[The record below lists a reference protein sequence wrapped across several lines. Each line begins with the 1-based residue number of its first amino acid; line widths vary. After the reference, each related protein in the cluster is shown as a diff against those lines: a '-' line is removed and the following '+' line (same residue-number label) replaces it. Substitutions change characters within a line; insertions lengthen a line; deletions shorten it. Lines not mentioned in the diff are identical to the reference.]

1 MAKKKDV
8 TTDNE
13 IFVAQKLAED
23 ELNINEINKPLEM
36 LDFKSFDNNKDLL
49 DYQQQAL
56 INAFRMLVAYFR
68 DFKENKK
75 EFYAFYQKH
84 YSFAHC
90 DFAKKKLNPLLK
102 SHFKVE
108 NHCVSFENFI
118 NRLAFY
124 MATGSGKTIV
134 IIKLVELLSVAIRMG
149 LIPKKNIMF
158 FSANEHLIKQFEKEI
173 EKYNRNKDY
182 FKQIDFKNLKSV
194 TNKDFHHAPKNSF
207 IEKIA
212 LFYYRADLM
221 SDEESKE
228 NLLNYKDY
236 WDNGE
241 NYVILDEAHK
251 GNKTE
256 SKRQAIFSLLS
267 LKGFLF
273 NFSATFTEESDLI
286 TAVYNLSVGEW
297 VKLGYGK
304 ESVLLKKNNLNAF
317 KELKDL
323 NDREK
328 EIALLKALLLLGMQ
342 KRHQTE
348 GYFYDPLMLVFT
360 HSVNVKNSDA
370 EIFFK
375 TLARVIENDD
385 GSDFL
390 KAKDDL
396 LEELKNPEFLF
407 SDDKDKGYKVNV
419 FKESLKSMDFKG
431 LKEEV
436 FYASNGHIEVI
447 INPKNNQEIAFKLN
461 TSDKVFCLIRIG
473 DITEWICEKLKSVK
487 VVSKNLSFKEESYF
501 SQIDKSSINILV
513 GSRTF
518 DTGWDSTR
526 PSVILFLNI
535 GLDDDAKKLVKQSF
549 GRGVR
554 IESVK
559 NQRQRLAYLDIDEA
573 IKKDLKPNA
582 AMLETLF
589 VIPTNHASLEA
600 ILKIQKES
608 ENKGENRGSW
618 REIKLEKTPIK
629 HALFV
634 PCYRK
639 EQTNALKISPSASFK
654 MSEKNFKDL
663 KEYFH
668 LMSEKHFILKHEI
681 YDPKDYTLLK
691 EMIQTA
697 HFKKVPTWHYKD
709 LDHMISEIKGKKGY
723 TLLKDLIQT
732 AHFKKVST
740 WHYKDLDHMISEIK
754 GKLYPNQKVPK
765 DEFNALDSEKIVH
778 FKRIKVRADKK
789 EELIQTIQEVKEY
802 APLDKET
809 LRIKIAQGE
818 IDPYDTEKHKQDK
831 TFKVDEAEL
840 LKLKEHYYTPLI
852 KAKNCD
858 WLKHV
863 VKVESESDFLEELLK
878 IVETLQEN
886 YDFWAFSKID
896 EHLDN
901 LFIPYF
907 NNAAERK
914 FFPDFI
920 FWLQKGGTQIICFI
934 DPKGSKHTDYEHK
947 ADAYQLFKDK
957 IFNPKNDPNLKI
969 KVVLKFYG
977 DKDDVGERYR
987 DDWIKEGELKDF
999 FLKQLA

>member
-1 MAKKKDV
+1 MAKKKDL
-8 TTDNE
+8 TSYNE

-23 ELNINEINKPLEM
+23 ELNTNEINEPLER
-36 LDFKSFDNNKDLL
+36 LDFKSFDSNKELL

-108 NHCVSFENFI
+108 NQRVSFENLI

-158 FSANEHLIKQFEKEI
+158 FSANENLIKQFEKEI
-173 EKYNRNKDY
+173 EKYNRGKDY
-182 FKQIDFKNLKSV
+182 FKQIDFKSLKSV
-194 TNKDFHHAPKNSF
+194 THKDFYRAPKNVLKEM
-207 IEKIA
+207 EKIA

-221 SDEESKE
+221 NDEESKE

-251 GNKTE
+251 GNKSE

-304 ESVLLKKNNLNAF
+304 ESVLLKKNNLSAF
-317 KELKDL
+317 KDLKDL

-342 KRHQTE
+342 KRYKTE

-360 HSVNVKNSDA
+360 HSVNVENSDA

-385 GSDFL
+385 GNDFL
-390 KAKDDL
+390 KAKEDL
-396 LEELKNPEFLF
+396 LEEIKNPEFLF
-407 SDDKDKGYKVNV
+407 SDDKDKDYKVKV
-419 FKESLKSMDFKG
+419 FKEGLKSMDFKG

-573 IKKDLKPNA
+573 IKEKLKPNA

-600 ILKIQKES
+600 ILKFQKES

-681 YDPKDYTLLK
+681 YNPKDYTLLK

-697 HFKKVPTWHYKD
+697 HFKKV
-709 LDHMISEIKGKKGY
+709 
-723 TLLKDLIQT
+723 
-732 AHFKKVST
+732 ST
-740 WHYKDLDHMISEIK
+740 WHYKDLDYMISEIK

-765 DEFNALDSEKIVH
+765 DEFNALDNEKIVH
-778 FKRIKVRADKK
+778 FKRVKVKADKK
-789 EELIQTIQEVKEY
+789 EELVKKIQEVKEY
-802 APLDKET
+802 APLDKE
-809 LRIKIAQGE
+809 
-818 IDPYDTEKHKQDK
+818 KHKQDR

-863 VKVESESDFLEELLK
+863 VKVKSESDFLEELLK
-878 IVETLQEN
+878 ITETLQEN

-901 LFIPYF
+901 LFIPYID
-907 NNAAERK
+907 NGATERK

-920 FWLQKGGTQIICFI
+920 FWLQKGGAQIICFI

-957 IFNPKNDPNLKI
+957 IFNPKDDPNLKI

-977 DKDDVGERYR
+977 NKDDVGERYR

>member
-13 IFVAQKLAED
+13 IFVAQKLAEE
-23 ELNINEINKPLEM
+23 ELNTNGINEPLEM
-36 LDFKSFDNNKDLL
+36 LDFKSFDNNKELL

-56 INAFRMLVAYFR
+56 INAFRVLVAYFR

-84 YSFAHC
+84 YSFANC

-108 NHCVSFENFI
+108 NHCVRFENFI

-182 FKQIDFKNLKSV
+182 SKQIDFKNLKSV
-194 TNKDFHHAPKNSF
+194 TNKDFYHVSKDF
-207 IEKIA
+207 LMEKIA

-228 NLLNYKDY
+228 NLLNYKDC

-304 ESVLLKKNNLNAF
+304 ESVLLKKNDLSAF

-342 KRHQTE
+342 KRYKVE
-348 GYFYDPLMLVFT
+348 GYFHDPLMLVFT
-360 HSVNVKNSDA
+360 HSVNVENSDA

-407 SDDKDKGYKVNV
+407 SDDKDQKYQKYKIEV
-419 FKESLKSMDFKG
+419 FKEGLKSMDFKG

-461 TSDKVFCLIRIG
+461 TSDKVFCLIKIG

-600 ILKIQKES
+600 ILKFQKES
-608 ENKGENRGSW
+608 ENRGENRGSW

-639 EQTNALKISPSASFK
+639 EQTNALKIPPSASFK

-681 YDPKDYTLLK
+681 YNPKDYTLLK

-697 HFKKVPTWHYKD
+697 HFKKV
-709 LDHMISEIKGKKGY
+709 
-723 TLLKDLIQT
+723 
-732 AHFKKVST
+732 ST
-740 WHYKDLDHMISEIK
+740 WHYKDLDYMISEIK

-765 DEFNALDSEKIVH
+765 DEFNALDNEKIVH
-778 FKRIKVRADKK
+778 FKRIKVKAHK
-789 EELIQTIQEVKEY
+789 EEALIKTIQEVKEH
-802 APLDKET
+802 APLDKE
-809 LRIKIAQGE
+809 RIKIAQGE
-818 IDPYDTEKHKQDK
+818 IDPYDAEKHKQNK
-831 TFKVDEAEL
+831 TFEVDGAEL

-863 VKVESESDFLEELLK
+863 VKVESEIDFLKELQETETIK
-878 IVETLQEN
+878 TLQEN

-901 LFIPYF
+901 LFIPYT
-907 NNAAERK
+907 NNVAERC

-920 FWLQKGGTQIICFI
+920 FWLQKGDAQIICFI
-934 DPKGSKHTDYEHK
+934 DPKGITYADYEHK
-947 ADAYQLFKDK
+947 ADAYKLFKDK
-957 IFNPKNDPNLKI
+957 IFNPKDDPNLKI

-977 DKDDVGERYR
+977 NKDGVGERYR

>member
-1 MAKKKDV
+1 MAKKKDL
-8 TTDNE
+8 TSYNE

-23 ELNINEINKPLEM
+23 ELNTNEINEPLER
-36 LDFKSFDNNKDLL
+36 LDFKSFDNNKELL

-68 DFKENKK
+68 DFKGSKK
-75 EFYAFYQKH
+75 EFYAFYQEH
-84 YSFAHC
+84 YSFANC
-90 DFAKKKLNPLLK
+90 DFTHKKLNPLLK

-108 NHCVSFENFI
+108 NQRVSFENFI

-158 FSANEHLIKQFEKEI
+158 FSANENLIKQFEKEI
-173 EKYNRNKDY
+173 EKYNRGKDY

-194 TNKDFHHAPKNSF
+194 TNKDFHHAPKGSF
-207 IEKIA
+207 IEKIT

-221 SDEESKE
+221 NDEESKE

-251 GNKTE
+251 GNKSE

-304 ESVLLKKNNLNAF
+304 ESVLLKKNNLSAF
-317 KELKDL
+317 KDLKDL

-342 KRHQTE
+342 KRYQTE

-360 HSVNVKNSDA
+360 HSVNVENSDA

-375 TLARVIENDD
+375 TLARVIENDN
-385 GSDFL
+385 GNDFS
-390 KAKDDL
+390 KAKEDL
-396 LEELKNPEFLF
+396 LEELKDPEFLF
-407 SDDKDKGYKVNV
+407 SDGKDKDYKVKV
-419 FKESLKSMDFKG
+419 FKEGLKSMDFKS

-461 TSDKVFCLIRIG
+461 TSDKVFCLIKIG
-473 DITEWICEKLKSVK
+473 DITEWIYEKLKSVK

-501 SQIDKSSINILV
+501 SQIDRSSINILV

-518 DTGWDSTR
+518 ETGWDSTR

-559 NQRQRLAYLDIDEA
+559 NQRQRLAYLKIDGA

-600 ILKIQKES
+600 ILTIQKES
-608 ENKGENRGSW
+608 ENRGESRGSW
-618 REIKLEKTPIK
+618 REIKLEKTLIK
-629 HALFV
+629 HDLFV

-639 EQTNALKISPSASFK
+639 EPTSILELPENASFK

-663 KEYFH
+663 KEYFN

-681 YDPKDYTLLK
+681 YDPKDYATLK
-691 EMIQTA
+691 DMIQKA
-697 HFKKVPTWHYKD
+697 RV
-709 LDHMISEIKGKKGY
+709 
-723 TLLKDLIQT
+723 
-732 AHFKKVST
+732 KKVST
-740 WHYKDLDHMISEIK
+740 WHYKDLDYMIAEIK

-765 DEFNALDSEKIVH
+765 DEFNALDNEKIVH
-778 FKRIKVRADKK
+778 FKKIKVKADKQ
-789 EELIQTIQEVKEY
+789 EELIKTIQEVKEH
-802 APLDKET
+802 APLDKE
-809 LRIKIAQGE
+809 RIKIVQGK
-818 IDPYDTEKHKQDK
+818 IDPYDADKHKQDK
-831 TFKVDEAEL
+831 TFKVGDAEL

-852 KAKNCD
+852 KAKDCD

-863 VKVESESDFLEELLK
+863 VKVKSEIDFLQELQDQETTK
-878 IVETLQEN
+878 TLQEN

-901 LFIPYF
+901 LFIPYI
-907 NNAAERK
+907 NDATERR

-934 DPKGSKHTDYEHK
+934 DPKGITNADYEHK
-947 ADAYQLFKDK
+947 ADAYKLFKNK
-957 IFNPKNDPNLKI
+957 IFNPKNNPHFKI

-977 DKDDVGERYR
+977 DKDGVADGYR
-987 DDWIKEGELKDF
+987 DYWIKKGKLNDF
-999 FLKQLA
+999 FLTL

>member
-1 MAKKKDV
+1 MAKKKDL
-8 TTDNE
+8 TSYNE
-13 IFVAQKLAED
+13 IFVAQKLAEW
-23 ELNINEINKPLEM
+23 ELNTNEINEPLER
-36 LDFKSFDNNKDLL
+36 LDFKSFDSNKELL

-75 EFYAFYQKH
+75 EFYAFYQEH
-84 YSFAHC
+84 YSFANC
-90 DFAKKKLNPLLK
+90 DFTNKKLNPLLK

-134 IIKLVELLSVAIRMG
+134 IIKLVELLSVAMGMG

-158 FSANEHLIKQFEKEI
+158 FSANENLIKQFEKEI

-182 FKQIDFKNLKSV
+182 SKQIDFKNLKKV
-194 TNKDFHHAPKNSF
+194 THKDFHHASKGF
-207 IEKIA
+207 FEKIA

-251 GNKTE
+251 GNKSE

-286 TAVYNLSVGEW
+286 TSVYNLSVGEW

-317 KELKDL
+317 KDLKDL

-342 KRHQTE
+342 KRYKTE

-360 HSVNVKNSDA
+360 HSVNVENSDA

-385 GSDFL
+385 GNDFV
-390 KAKDDL
+390 KAKEDL
-396 LEELKNPEFLF
+396 LEEIKDPEFLF
-407 SDDKDKGYKVNV
+407 SANKDKDYKLKV
-419 FKESLKSMDFKG
+419 FKEGLKSMDFKG

-436 FYASNGHIEVI
+436 FYANSGHIEVI

-518 DTGWDSTR
+518 ETGWDSTR

-608 ENKGENRGSW
+608 ENRGENRGSW
-618 REIKLEKTPIK
+618 REIKLEKTPIEHK
-629 HALFV
+629 LFV

-639 EQTNALKISPSASFK
+639 EPTSILKIPESASFK

-663 KEYFH
+663 KEYFN

-681 YDPKDYTLLK
+681 YDPKDYATLK
-691 EMIQTA
+691 DMIQ
-697 HFKKVPTWHYKD
+697 K
-709 LDHMISEIKGKKGY
+709 
-723 TLLKDLIQT
+723 

-740 WHYKDLDHMISEIK
+740 WHYKDLDYMISEIK

-765 DEFNALDSEKIVH
+765 DEFNALDNEKIVH
-778 FKRIKVRADKK
+778 FKKIKVKADKQ
-789 EELIQTIQEVKEY
+789 EELIKTIQEVKEHV
-802 APLDKET
+802 PLDKET
-809 LRIKIAQGE
+809 LIKKIAQGE
-818 IDPYDTEKHKQDK
+818 IDPYDAERHKQDK
-831 TFKVDEAEL
+831 TFKVDDAEL

-852 KAKNCD
+852 KAKDCD

-863 VKVESESDFLEELLK
+863 VKVKSEIDFLQELQDQESIK
-878 IVETLQEN
+878 TLQAN

-901 LFIPYF
+901 LFIPYI
-907 NNAAERK
+907 NDAAERR

-920 FWLQKGGTQIICFI
+920 FWLQKGDTQIICFI
-934 DPKGSKHTDYEHK
+934 DPKGTKISDYQHK
-947 ADAYQLFKDK
+947 ADAYKLFKDK
-957 IFNPKNDPNLKI
+957 IFNPKNDPYFKI

-977 DKDDVGERYR
+977 NKDDVGEKYK
-987 DDWIKEGELKDF
+987 DYWIQKGKLNDF
-999 FLKQLA
+999 FLTLRD

>member
-1 MAKKKDV
+1 MAKKKQEV
-8 TTDNE
+8 RNNE
-13 IFVAQKLAED
+13 IFVAQKLAEE
-23 ELNINEINKPLEM
+23 ELNANEINEPLEM
-36 LDFKSFDNNKDLL
+36 LDFKSFDSDKELL

-56 INAFRMLVAYFR
+56 INAFRVLAAYFR
-68 DFKENKK
+68 NFKENKK

-84 YSFAHC
+84 YSFANC

-108 NHCVSFENFI
+108 NHCVKFENFI

-134 IIKLVELLSVAIRMG
+134 IIKLVELLSVAMGMG

-158 FSANEHLIKQFEKEI
+158 FSANENLIKQFEKEI

-182 FKQIDFKNLKSV
+182 SKQIDFKNLKSV
-194 TNKDFHHAPKNSF
+194 KNKDFYHASKDF
-207 IEKIA
+207 LMEKIA

-221 SDEESKE
+221 NDEESKE

-251 GNKTE
+251 GNKSE

-342 KRHQTE
+342 KRYQTE
-348 GYFYDPLMLVFT
+348 GYFHDPLMLVFT
-360 HSVNVKNSDA
+360 HSVNVENSDA

-385 GSDFL
+385 ESDFV
-390 KAKDDL
+390 KAKEDL
-396 LEELKNPEFLF
+396 LEELKDPEFLF
-407 SDDKDKGYKVNV
+407 SGNKDKDYKVKV
-419 FKESLKSMDFKG
+419 FKEGLKSMDFKG

-436 FYASNGHIEVI
+436 FYANNGHIEVI

-461 TSDKVFCLIRIG
+461 TSDKVFCLIKIG
-473 DITEWICEKLKSVK
+473 DITEWVCEKLKSVK

-518 DTGWDSTR
+518 ETGWDSTR

-559 NQRQRLAYLDIDEA
+559 NQRQRLAYLDIDGA
-573 IKKDLKPNA
+573 IKKALKPNA

-608 ENKGENRGSW
+608 ENRGESRGSW

-639 EQTNALKISPSASFK
+639 EPTSVLELPENASFK

-663 KEYFH
+663 KEYFN

-681 YDPKDYTLLK
+681 YDPKDYELLK
-691 EMIQTA
+691 KMIQ
-697 HFKKVPTWHYKD
+697 K
-709 LDHMISEIKGKKGY
+709 
-723 TLLKDLIQT
+723 

-740 WHYKDLDHMISEIK
+740 WHYKDLDCMISEIK

-765 DEFNALDSEKIVH
+765 DEFNALDNEKIVH
-778 FKRIKVRADKK
+778 FKRIKVKADK
-789 EELIQTIQEVKEY
+789 EEALIKTIQEVKEH
-802 APLDKET
+802 APLDKE
-809 LRIKIAQGE
+809 RIKIAQGE
-818 IDPYDTEKHKQDK
+818 IDPYDAEKHKQNK
-831 TFKVDEAEL
+831 TFEVDGAEL

-863 VKVESESDFLEELLK
+863 VKVESEIDFLKELQETETIK
-878 IVETLQEN
+878 TLQEN

-901 LFIPYF
+901 LFIPYT
-907 NNAAERK
+907 NNVAERR

-920 FWLQKGGTQIICFI
+920 FWLQKGDTQIICFI

-977 DKDDVGERYR
+977 DKDGVGERYR
-987 DDWIKEGELKDF
+987 DLWIEKGKLEYF
-999 FLKQLA
+999 FLDLNN

>member
-1 MAKKKDV
+1 MAKKKQEV
-8 TTDNE
+8 RNNE
-13 IFVAQKLAED
+13 IFVAQKLAEE
-23 ELNINEINKPLEM
+23 ELNINEINDPLEM
-36 LDFKSFDNNKDLL
+36 LDFKSFDSNKELL

-56 INAFRMLVAYFR
+56 INAFRMLIAYFR
-68 DFKENKK
+68 DFKEDKK

-84 YSFAHC
+84 YSFANC
-90 DFAKKKLNPLLK
+90 DFAKKKLNHLLK
-102 SHFKVE
+102 SYFKVE
-108 NHCVSFENFI
+108 NNCVKFENFI

-134 IIKLVELLSVAIRMG
+134 IIKLIELLSVTMGMG

-158 FSANEHLIKQFEKEI
+158 FSANEHLIRQFEKEI

-182 FKQIDFKNLKSV
+182 SKQIDFKNLKSV
-194 TNKDFHHAPKNSF
+194 KNKDFYHAPKDF
-207 IEKIA
+207 LMEKIA

-304 ESVLLKKNNLNAF
+304 ESVLLKKNNLSAF

-342 KRHQTE
+342 KRYQTE
-348 GYFYDPLMLVFT
+348 GYFHDPLMLVFT
-360 HSVNVKNSDA
+360 HSVNVENSDA

-385 GSDFL
+385 ESDFL
-390 KAKDDL
+390 RAKDDL
-396 LEELKNPEFLF
+396 LEELKQPEFLF
-407 SDDKDKGYKVNV
+407 SDGKEQNYKIEI
-419 FKESLKSMDFKG
+419 FKEGLKSMDFKG
-431 LKEEV
+431 LKEAV
-436 FYASNGHIEVI
+436 FYAGNGHIEVI

-461 TSDKVFCLIRIG
+461 TSDKVFCLIKIG
-473 DITEWICEKLKSVK
+473 DITEWIHEKLKSVK

-573 IKKDLKPNA
+573 IKDRLKPHA

-600 ILKIQKES
+600 ILKFQKES
-608 ENKGENRGSW
+608 ENGGENRGSW

-639 EQTNALKISPSASFK
+639 EQTNALKISQNASFK

-681 YDPKDYTLLK
+681 YDPKDYALLK
-691 EMIQTA
+691 EMIQ
-697 HFKKVPTWHYKD
+697 K
-709 LDHMISEIKGKKGY
+709 
-723 TLLKDLIQT
+723 

-740 WHYKDLDHMISEIK
+740 WHYKDLDYMISEIK

-765 DEFNALDSEKIVH
+765 DEFNALDNEKIVH
-778 FKRIKVRADKK
+778 FKRIKVKADKK
-789 EELIQTIQEVKEY
+789 EKLIQTIQEVKEY
-802 APLDKET
+802 APLDK
-809 LRIKIAQGE
+809 A
-818 IDPYDTEKHKQDK
+818 DKHKQNRI
-831 TFKVDEAEL
+831 FKVDDAEL

-863 VKVESESDFLEELLK
+863 VKVKSESDFLEELLK
-878 IVETLQEN
+878 ITETLQEN

-901 LFIPYF
+901 LFIPYID
-907 NNAAERK
+907 NGATERK

-920 FWLQKGGTQIICFI
+920 FWLEKGGTQIICFI

-947 ADAYQLFKDK
+947 ADAYKLFKDK
-957 IFNPKNDPNLKI
+957 IFNPKDDPNFKI

-977 DKDDVGERYR
+977 NKDDVGERYR

>member
-1 MAKKKDV
+1 MAKKKQEV
-8 TTDNE
+8 RNNE
-13 IFVAQKLAED
+13 IFVAQKLAEE
-23 ELNINEINKPLEM
+23 ELNTNEINEPLEM
-36 LDFKSFDNNKDLL
+36 LDFKSFDNNKELL

-56 INAFRMLVAYFR
+56 INAFRMLIAYFR

-84 YSFAHC
+84 YSFANC

-108 NHCVSFENFI
+108 NHCVKFENFI

-182 FKQIDFKNLKSV
+182 SKQIDFKNLKSV
-194 TNKDFHHAPKNSF
+194 TNKDFYHASKDF
-207 IEKIA
+207 FQKIV

-251 GNKTE
+251 GNKSE

-267 LKGFLF
+267 LRGFLF

-342 KRHQTE
+342 KRYQTE

-360 HSVNVKNSDA
+360 HSVNVENSDA

-385 GSDFL
+385 ESDFE

-407 SDDKDKGYKVNV
+407 SDDKDKEKEYKIKV
-419 FKESLKSMDFKG
+419 FKESLNDMDFKG

-436 FYASNGHIEVI
+436 FYANNGHIEVI

-461 TSDKVFCLIRIG
+461 TSDKVFCLIKIG

-518 DTGWDSTR
+518 ETGWDSTR

-559 NQRQRLAYLDIDEA
+559 NQRQRLAYLEIDES
-573 IKKDLKPNA
+573 IKKALKPNA

-600 ILKIQKES
+600 ILKFQKEN
-608 ENKGENRGSW
+608 ENRVENRGSW

-654 MSEKNFKDL
+654 MSAKNFKDL

-681 YDPKDYTLLK
+681 YDPKDY
-691 EMIQTA
+691 A
-697 HFKKVPTWHYKD
+697 
-709 LDHMISEIKGKKGY
+709 
-723 TLLKDLIQT
+723 LLKDLIQT

-740 WHYKDLDHMISEIK
+740 WHYKDLDYMISEIK

-765 DEFNALDSEKIVH
+765 DEFNALDNEKIVH
-778 FKRIKVRADKK
+778 FKRVKVRADKK
-789 EELIQTIQEVKEY
+789 EKLIQTIQEVKGY
-802 APLDKET
+802 APLDKE
-809 LRIKIAQGE
+809 RIKIAQGE

-831 TFKVDEAEL
+831 TFKVDGAEL

-863 VKVESESDFLEELLK
+863 VKVESEIDFLKELQETETMK
-878 IVETLQEN
+878 TLQEN

-901 LFIPYF
+901 LFIPYID
-907 NNAAERK
+907 NGTTERK

-957 IFNPKNDPNLKI
+957 IFNPKDDPNLKI

-977 DKDDVGERYR
+977 DKDEVADGYR
-987 DDWIKEGELKDF
+987 DYWIKKGKLEDF
-999 FLKQLA
+999 FLTLKQLA

>member
-1 MAKKKDV
+1 MAKKKDL
-8 TTDNE
+8 TTYNE
-13 IFVAQKLAED
+13 IFVAQKLAEE
-23 ELNINEINKPLEM
+23 ELNTNEINEPLER
-36 LDFKSFDNNKDLL
+36 LDFKSFDSNKELL

-68 DFKENKK
+68 DFKGSKK

-84 YSFAHC
+84 YSFANC
-90 DFAKKKLNPLLK
+90 DFTHKKLNPLLK
-102 SHFKVE
+102 AYFKVE
-108 NHCVSFENFI
+108 NKCVSFENFI

-134 IIKLVELLSVAIRMG
+134 IIKLVELLSVAMGMG

-158 FSANEHLIKQFEKEI
+158 FSANENLIKQFEKEI
-173 EKYNRNKDY
+173 EKYNRGKD
-182 FKQIDFKNLKSV
+182 FSKQIDFKNLKKV
-194 TNKDFHHAPKNSF
+194 THKDFHRAPKDSV
-207 IEKIA
+207 IKQIA

-221 SDEESKE
+221 NDEESKE

-251 GNKTE
+251 GNKSE

-286 TAVYNLSVGEW
+286 TSVYNLSVGEW

-317 KELKDL
+317 KDLKDL

-342 KRHQTE
+342 KRYKTE
-348 GYFYDPLMLVFT
+348 GYFHDPLMLVFT
-360 HSVNVKNSDA
+360 HSVNVENSDA

-385 GSDFL
+385 GNDFS
-390 KAKDDL
+390 KAKEDL
-396 LEELKNPEFLF
+396 LEEIKDPEFLF
-407 SDDKDKGYKVNV
+407 SDDKDKDYKVKV
-419 FKESLKSMDFKG
+419 FKEGLKSMDFKG

-461 TSDKVFCLIRIG
+461 TSDKVFCLIKIG

-518 DTGWDSTR
+518 ETGWDSTR

-554 IESVK
+554 IESLK
-559 NQRQRLAYLDIDEA
+559 NQRQRLAYLDIDET

-608 ENKGENRGSW
+608 ENRGESRGTW
-618 REIKLEKTPIK
+618 REITLEKTPIK
-629 HALFV
+629 HDLFV

-639 EQTNALKISPSASFK
+639 EPTSILKIPESASFK

-663 KEYFH
+663 KEYFN

-681 YDPKDYTLLK
+681 YDPKDYATLK
-691 EMIQTA
+691 DMIQ
-697 HFKKVPTWHYKD
+697 K
-709 LDHMISEIKGKKGY
+709 
-723 TLLKDLIQT
+723 

-740 WHYKDLDHMISEIK
+740 WHYKDLDYMISEIK

-765 DEFNALDSEKIVH
+765 DEFNALDNDKIVH
-778 FKRIKVRADKK
+778 FKRIKVKADKQ
-789 EELIQTIQEVKEY
+789 EALIKTIQEVKEH

-809 LRIKIAQGE
+809 LIKKIAQGE

-831 TFKVDEAEL
+831 TFKVGDAEL

-852 KAKNCD
+852 KAKDCD

-863 VKVESESDFLEELLK
+863 VKVKSEIDFLQELQDQETTK
-878 IVETLQEN
+878 TLQEN

-901 LFIPYF
+901 LFIPYI
-907 NNAAERK
+907 NNVAERR

-920 FWLQKGGTQIICFI
+920 FWLQKGDTQIICFI
-934 DPKGSKHTDYEHK
+934 DPKGIIISDYQLK
-947 ADAYQLFKDK
+947 ADAYKLFKDK
-957 IFNPKNDPNLKI
+957 IFNPKNNPNFKI

-977 DKDDVGERYR
+977 DKDKVGDNYR
-987 DDWIKEGELKDF
+987 DYWIQKGKLNDF
-999 FLKQLA
+999 FLTLKD

>member
-1 MAKKKDV
+1 MAKKKDL
-8 TTDNE
+8 TTHNE

-23 ELNINEINKPLEM
+23 ELNTNEINEPLER
-36 LDFKSFDNNKDLL
+36 LDFKSFDSNKELL

-56 INAFRMLVAYFR
+56 INAFRMLAAYFR

-84 YSFAHC
+84 YAFANC

-158 FSANEHLIKQFEKEI
+158 FSANENLIKQFEKEI
-173 EKYNRNKDY
+173 EKYNRGKDY
-182 FKQIDFKNLKSV
+182 FKQIDFKSLKSV
-194 TNKDFHHAPKNSF
+194 THKDFHRAPKDLV
-207 IEKIA
+207 EKIT

-221 SDEESKE
+221 NDEESKE

-251 GNKTE
+251 GNKSE

-304 ESVLLKKNNLNAF
+304 ESVLLKKNNLSAF

-342 KRHQTE
+342 KRYKVE

-390 KAKDDL
+390 KAKEDL

-407 SDDKDKGYKVNV
+407 SDDKDKDYKIEV
-419 FKESLKSMDFKG
+419 FKEGLKSMDFKG

-436 FYASNGHIEVI
+436 FYANNGHIEVI

-513 GSRTF
+513 GSRAF

-573 IKKDLKPNA
+573 IKDRLKPHA

-589 VIPTNHASLEA
+589 VIATKSESVKA
-600 ILKIQKES
+600 ILDLKEES
-608 ENKGENRGSW
+608 SDPSW
-618 REIKLEKTPIK
+618 CEVELEKTPIE

-634 PCYRK
+634 PCYQEK
-639 EQTNALKISPSASFK
+639 SIKATDLQSGSFK

-663 KEYFH
+663 KEYFY

-681 YDPKDYTLLK
+681 YNLKDYAVLK
-691 EMIQTA
+691 DLIQTKR
-697 HFKKVPTWHYKD
+697 FEIELNWHYKD
-709 LDHMISEIKGKKGY
+709 LD
-723 TLLKDLIQT
+723 DLISIL
-732 AHFKKVST
+732 KKR
-740 WHYKDLDHMISEIK
+740 
-754 GKLYPNQKVPK
+754 LYLNQKVPK
-765 DEFNALDSEKIVH
+765 DEFNALDDEKIVH
-778 FKRIKVRADKK
+778 FKRVKVRADKK
-789 EELIQTIQEVKEY
+789 EKLIQTIQEVKEY
-802 APLDKET
+802 APLDK
-809 LRIKIAQGE
+809 
-818 IDPYDTEKHKQDK
+818 DKHKQDR
-831 TFKVDEAEL
+831 TFKVGDAEL

-863 VKVESESDFLEELLK
+863 VKVKSESDFLEELLK
-878 IVETLQEN
+878 ITETLQEN

-896 EHLDN
+896 EHLDH
-901 LFIPYF
+901 LFIPYID
-907 NNAAERK
+907 NGATERK

-920 FWLQKGGTQIICFI
+920 FWLEKGNTQIICFI

-947 ADAYQLFKDK
+947 TDAYQLFKDK
-957 IFNPKNDPNLKI
+957 IFNPKDDPHFKI

-977 DKDDVGERYR
+977 DKDKVGERYR
-987 DDWIKEGELKDF
+987 DLWIEKGKLEDF
-999 FLKQLA
+999 FLTLKA

>member
-1 MAKKKDV
+1 MAKKKQEV
-8 TTDNE
+8 RNNE
-13 IFVAQKLAED
+13 IFVAQKLAEE
-23 ELNINEINKPLEM
+23 ELNANEINEPLEM
-36 LDFKSFDNNKDLL
+36 LDFKSFDNNKELL

-56 INAFRMLVAYFR
+56 INAFRVLTAYFR
-68 DFKENKK
+68 DFKESKK
-75 EFYAFYQKH
+75 EFYAFYQQH
-84 YSFAHC
+84 YSFANC
-90 DFAKKKLNPLLK
+90 NFAKKKLNHLLK

-108 NHCVSFENFI
+108 NHCVRFENFI

-134 IIKLVELLSVAIRMG
+134 IIKLVELLSVAMGMG

-173 EKYNRNKDY
+173 EKYNRGKDY
-182 FKQIDFKNLKSV
+182 SKQIDFKNLKSV
-194 TNKDFHHAPKNSF
+194 KNKDFYHSPKDF
-207 IEKIA
+207 FQKIV

-228 NLLNYKDY
+228 NLLNYKDC

-267 LKGFLF
+267 QKGFLF

-286 TAVYNLSVGEW
+286 TVVYNLSVGEW

-304 ESVLLKKNNLNAF
+304 ESVLLKKNNLSAF

-342 KRHQTE
+342 KRHKTE
-348 GYFYDPLMLVFT
+348 GYFHDPLMLVFT
-360 HSVNVKNSDA
+360 HSVNVENSDA

-385 GSDFL
+385 GSDFS

-407 SDDKDKGYKVNV
+407 SDGKDKEKEYKIEV
-419 FKESLKSMDFKG
+419 FKESLNRLDFKG

-461 TSDKVFCLIRIG
+461 TSDKIFCLIRIG
-473 DITEWICEKLKSVK
+473 DITEWIREKLKSVK

-513 GSRTF
+513 GSRAF

-559 NQRQRLAYLDIDEA
+559 NQRQRLAYLDIDKA
-573 IKKDLKPNA
+573 IKDRLKPNA

-589 VIPTNHASLEA
+589 VIATKSESVKA
-600 ILKIQKES
+600 ILDLKEES
-608 ENKGENRGSW
+608 SDPSW
-618 REIKLEKTPIK
+618 CEVELEKTPIE
-629 HALFV
+629 HALLFV
-634 PCYRK
+634 PCYQEK
-639 EQTNALKISPSASFK
+639 SIKATDLESGSFK

-681 YDPKDYTLLK
+681 YNPKDY
-691 EMIQTA
+691 E
-697 HFKKVPTWHYKD
+697 
-709 LDHMISEIKGKKGY
+709 
-723 TLLKDLIQT
+723 LLKDLIQT
-732 AHFKKVST
+732 KRFEIELN
-740 WHYKDLDHMISEIK
+740 WHYKDLDYMISEIK

-765 DEFNALDSEKIVH
+765 DEFNALDDEKIVH
-778 FKRIKVRADKK
+778 FKRVKVKASKK
-789 EELIQTIQEVKEY
+789 EALMKTIQEVKEY
-802 APLDKET
+802 APLDKE
-809 LRIKIAQGE
+809 
-818 IDPYDTEKHKQDK
+818 KHKQDR
-831 TFKVDEAEL
+831 TFKVDDAEL

-863 VKVESESDFLEELLK
+863 VKVKSESDFLEELLK
-878 IVETLQEN
+878 ITETLQEN

-901 LFIPYF
+901 LFIPYID
-907 NNAAERK
+907 NGATERK

-947 ADAYQLFKDK
+947 ADAYELFKDK
-957 IFNPKNDPNLKI
+957 VFNPKNDPNLKI

-987 DDWIKEGELKDF
+987 DLWIEKGKLEYFFLDLKD
-999 FLKQLA
+999 

>member
-1 MAKKKDV
+1 MAKKKQEV
-8 TTDNE
+8 RNNE
-13 IFVAQKLAED
+13 IFVAQKLAEE
-23 ELNINEINKPLEM
+23 ELNANEINDPLEM
-36 LDFKSFDNNKDLL
+36 LDFKSFDNNKELL

-56 INAFRMLVAYFR
+56 INAFRVLVAYFR
-68 DFKENKK
+68 DFKGSKK

-84 YSFAHC
+84 YAFANC

-108 NHCVSFENFI
+108 NGCVRFENFI

-158 FSANEHLIKQFEKEI
+158 FSANENLIKQFEKEI
-173 EKYNRNKDY
+173 EKYNRGKDY

-194 TNKDFHHAPKNSF
+194 KNKDFYHAPKDF
-207 IEKIA
+207 LMKKIA

-221 SDEESKE
+221 NDEGKE
-228 NLLNYKDY
+228 NLLNYKDC

-267 LKGFLF
+267 QKGFLF

-304 ESVLLKKNNLNAF
+304 ESVLLKKNNLSAF

-342 KRHQTE
+342 KRYKTE

-360 HSVNVKNSDA
+360 HSVNVENSDA

-390 KAKDDL
+390 KAKEDL

-407 SDDKDKGYKVNV
+407 SDGKDKEKEYKIKV
-419 FKESLKSMDFKG
+419 FKESLNDMDFKG

-436 FYASNGHIEVI
+436 FYANNGHIEVI

-473 DITEWICEKLKSVK
+473 DITEWIREKLKSVK

-513 GSRTF
+513 GSRAF

-559 NQRQRLAYLDIDEA
+559 NQRQRLAYLDIDGA
-573 IKKDLKPNA
+573 IKENLKPNA

-608 ENKGENRGSW
+608 ENRGENRGSW
-618 REIKLEKTPIK
+618 REIKLEKTPIEHK
-629 HALFV
+629 LFV

-639 EQTNALKISPSASFK
+639 KPTSVLELPENASFK

-663 KEYFH
+663 KEYFN

-681 YDPKDYTLLK
+681 YNPKDY
-691 EMIQTA
+691 E
-697 HFKKVPTWHYKD
+697 
-709 LDHMISEIKGKKGY
+709 
-723 TLLKDLIQT
+723 LLKDMIQKE
-732 AHFKKVST
+732 HFKKVST
-740 WHYKDLDHMISEIK
+740 WHYKDLDYMISEIK

-765 DEFNALDSEKIVH
+765 DEFNALDNEKIVH
-778 FKRIKVRADKK
+778 FKRIQVKEGKK
-789 EELIQTIQEVKEY
+789 EELMKAIQEVKEY

-809 LRIKIAQGE
+809 LIKKIAQGE
-818 IDPYDTEKHKQDK
+818 IDPYDTEKHKQNK
-831 TFKVDEAEL
+831 TFEVDGAEL

-863 VKVESESDFLEELLK
+863 VKVESEIDFLKELQDQETTK
-878 IVETLQEN
+878 TLQEN

-907 NNAAERK
+907 NSVTERR

-920 FWLQKGGTQIICFI
+920 FWLQKGDTQIVCFI
-934 DPKGSKHTDYEHK
+934 DPKGITYADYEHK
-947 ADAYQLFKDK
+947 ADAYKLFEDK
-957 IFNPKNDPNLKI
+957 VFNPKDDPNLKI

-977 DKDDVGERYR
+977 NKDKVADGYR
-987 DDWIKEGELKDF
+987 DYWIKKGKLNDF
-999 FLKQLA
+999 FLTLKD

>member
-1 MAKKKDV
+1 MAKKKDL
-8 TTDNE
+8 TTHNE

-23 ELNINEINKPLEM
+23 ELNTNEINEPLER
-36 LDFKSFDNNKDLL
+36 LDFKSFDSNKELL

-68 DFKENKK
+68 GFKENKK
-75 EFYAFYQKH
+75 EFYAFYQEH
-84 YSFAHC
+84 YSFANC

-108 NHCVSFENFI
+108 NHCVKFENFI

-173 EKYNRNKDY
+173 EKYNRGKDY

-194 TNKDFHHAPKNSF
+194 TNKDFYHAPKGSF
-207 IEKIA
+207 IEKIV

-251 GNKTE
+251 GNKSE

-286 TAVYNLSVGEW
+286 TSVYNLSVGEW

-317 KELKDL
+317 KESKDL

-342 KRHQTE
+342 KRYKTE
-348 GYFYDPLMLVFT
+348 GYFHDPLMLVFT
-360 HSVNVKNSDA
+360 HSVNVENSDA

-375 TLARVIENDD
+375 TLARVIENNDEI
-385 GSDFL
+385 DFV
-390 KAKDDL
+390 KAKEDL
-396 LEELKNPEFLF
+396 LEEIKDPEFLF
-407 SDDKDKGYKVNV
+407 SDGKDKDYKVKA
-419 FKESLKSMDFKG
+419 FKEGLKSMDFKG

-436 FYASNGHIEVI
+436 FYANSGHIEVI
-447 INPKNNQEIAFKLN
+447 ISPKNNQEIAFKLN
-461 TSDKVFCLIRIG
+461 TSDKVFCLIKIG
-473 DITEWICEKLKSVK
+473 DITEWIYEKLKSVK

-518 DTGWDSTR
+518 ETGWDSTR

-559 NQRQRLAYLDIDEA
+559 NQRQRLAYLEIDEA
-573 IKKDLKPNA
+573 IKKALKPNA

-608 ENKGENRGSW
+608 ENRGENRGSW

-639 EQTNALKISPSASFK
+639 EPTSVLELPENASFK

-663 KEYFH
+663 KEYFN

-681 YDPKDYTLLK
+681 YDPKDYEQLK
-691 EMIQTA
+691 KMIQ
-697 HFKKVPTWHYKD
+697 K
-709 LDHMISEIKGKKGY
+709 
-723 TLLKDLIQT
+723 

-740 WHYKDLDHMISEIK
+740 WHYKDLDYMISEIK

-765 DEFNALDSEKIVH
+765 DEFNALDNEKIVH
-778 FKRIKVRADKK
+778 FKRIKVKADK
-789 EELIQTIQEVKEY
+789 EEALIKTIQEVKEH
-802 APLDKET
+802 APLDKE
-809 LRIKIAQGE
+809 RIKIAQGE
-818 IDPYDTEKHKQDK
+818 IDPYDAEKHKQNK
-831 TFKVDEAEL
+831 TFEVDDAEL

-863 VKVESESDFLEELLK
+863 VKVESEIDFLKELQETETIK
-878 IVETLQEN
+878 TLQEN

-901 LFIPYF
+901 LFIPYT
-907 NNAAERK
+907 NNVAERR

-920 FWLQKGGTQIICFI
+920 FWLQKGDTQIICFI
-934 DPKGSKHTDYEHK
+934 DPKGITYADYEHK
-947 ADAYQLFKDK
+947 ADAYKLFKDK
-957 IFNPKNDPNLKI
+957 IFNSKNDPHFKI

-977 DKDDVGERYR
+977 DKDGVGERYR
-987 DDWIKEGELKDF
+987 DDWIKKGKLNDF
-999 FLKQLA
+999 FLTLKD

>member
-1 MAKKKDV
+1 MAKKKDL
-8 TTDNE
+8 TSYNE

-23 ELNINEINKPLEM
+23 ELNTNEINEPLER
-36 LDFKSFDNNKDLL
+36 LDFKSFDSNKELL

-75 EFYAFYQKH
+75 EFYAFYQEH
-84 YSFAHC
+84 YSFANC
-90 DFAKKKLNPLLK
+90 DFTHKKLNPLLK

-108 NHCVSFENFI
+108 NQRVSFENFI

-134 IIKLVELLSVAIRMG
+134 IIKLVELLSVAMGMG
-149 LIPKKNIMF
+149 LIPNKNIMF
-158 FSANEHLIKQFEKEI
+158 FSANENLIKQFEKEI
-173 EKYNRNKDY
+173 EKYNRGKD
-182 FKQIDFKNLKSV
+182 FSKQMDFKSLKSV
-194 TNKDFHHAPKNSF
+194 THKDFHRTPKDF
-207 IEKIA
+207 FEKIA

-221 SDEESKE
+221 NDEESKE

-251 GNKTE
+251 GNKSE

-342 KRHQTE
+342 KRYKVE

-360 HSVNVKNSDA
+360 HSVNVENSDA

-375 TLARVIENDD
+375 TLAHVIENDD

-390 KAKDDL
+390 KAKEDL
-396 LEELKNPEFLF
+396 LEEIKDPEFLF
-407 SDDKDKGYKVNV
+407 SDDKDKDYKVKV
-419 FKESLKSMDFKG
+419 FKEVLKSMDFKG

-436 FYASNGHIEVI
+436 FYANSGHIEVI

-461 TSDKVFCLIRIG
+461 TSDKVFCLIKIG

-518 DTGWDSTR
+518 ETGWDSTR

-554 IESVK
+554 IESLK
-559 NQRQRLAYLDIDEA
+559 NQRQRLAYLEIDEA

-600 ILKIQKES
+600 ILTIQKES
-608 ENKGENRGSW
+608 ENGGENKGSW
-618 REIKLEKTPIK
+618 REIKLEETPIK

-639 EQTNALKISPSASFK
+639 EPTSILELPESASFK
-654 MSEKNFKDL
+654 MSGENFKDL
-663 KEYFH
+663 KKYFN

-681 YDPKDYTLLK
+681 YDPKDYATLK
-691 EMIQTA
+691 DMIQ
-697 HFKKVPTWHYKD
+697 
-709 LDHMISEIKGKKGY
+709 
-723 TLLKDLIQT
+723 QT
-732 AHFKKVST
+732 RVKKVST
-740 WHYKDLDHMISEIK
+740 WHYKDLDYMISEIK

-765 DEFNALDSEKIVH
+765 DEFNALDNEKIVH
-778 FKRIKVRADKK
+778 FKRIKVKADKQ
-789 EELIQTIQEVKEY
+789 EALIKTIQEVKEH
-802 APLDKET
+802 APLNKET

-818 IDPYDTEKHKQDK
+818 IDPYDAEKHKQDK
-831 TFKVDEAEL
+831 TFKVDGAEL

-852 KAKNCD
+852 KAKDCD

-863 VKVESESDFLEELLK
+863 VKVKSEIDFLQELQDQETTK
-878 IVETLQEN
+878 TLQEN

-901 LFIPYF
+901 LFIPYI
-907 NNAAERK
+907 NNVAERR

-920 FWLQKGGTQIICFI
+920 FWLQKGDTQIICFI
-934 DPKGSKHTDYEHK
+934 DPKGTKISDYQHK
-947 ADAYQLFKDK
+947 ADAYKHLFKDK
-957 IFNPKNDPNLKI
+957 IFNPKNDPYFKI

-977 DKDDVGERYR
+977 DKDDVGEDYR
-987 DDWIKEGELKDF
+987 DYWIKKGKLNDF
-999 FLKQLA
+999 FLTLKD

>member
-1 MAKKKDV
+1 MAKKKDL

-13 IFVAQKLAED
+13 IFVAQKLAEE
-23 ELNINEINKPLEM
+23 ELNANEINEPLEM
-36 LDFKSFDNNKDLL
+36 LDFKSFDNNKELL

-56 INAFRMLVAYFR
+56 INAFRVLVAYFR

-84 YSFAHC
+84 YSFANC

-108 NHCVSFENFI
+108 NHCVRFENFI

-182 FKQIDFKNLKSV
+182 SKQIDFKNLKSV
-194 TNKDFHHAPKNSF
+194 KNKDFYHSPKDF
-207 IEKIA
+207 FQKIV

-221 SDEESKE
+221 NDEESKE

-251 GNKTE
+251 GNKSE

-267 LKGFLF
+267 QKGFLF

-342 KRHQTE
+342 KRYKTE
-348 GYFYDPLMLVFT
+348 GYFHDPLMLVFT
-360 HSVNVKNSDA
+360 HSVNVENSDA

-396 LEELKNPEFLF
+396 LEELKSPEFLF
-407 SDDKDKGYKVNV
+407 SDGKDKDYKVKV
-419 FKESLKSMDFKG
+419 FKEGLKSMDFKG
-431 LKEEV
+431 LKEAV
-436 FYASNGHIEVI
+436 FYANSGHIEVI

-461 TSDKVFCLIRIG
+461 TSDKVFCLIKIG
-473 DITEWICEKLKSVK
+473 DITEWIYEKLKSVK

-513 GSRTF
+513 GSRAF

-559 NQRQRLAYLDIDEA
+559 NQRQRLAYLDIDKA

-600 ILKIQKES
+600 ILKFQKES
-608 ENKGENRGSW
+608 ENGGENRGSW
-618 REIKLEKTPIK
+618 HEIKLEKTRMK

-639 EQTNALKISPSASFK
+639 EQTNALKIPQSASFK

-697 HFKKVPTWHYKD
+697 HFKKVPTWHYRD
-709 LDHMISEIKGKKGY
+709 LDY
-723 TLLKDLIQT
+723 
-732 AHFKKVST
+732 
-740 WHYKDLDHMISEIK
+740 MISEIK

-765 DEFNALDSEKIVH
+765 DEFNALDNEKIVH
-778 FKRIKVRADKK
+778 FKRIKVKADKK
-789 EELIQTIQEVKEY
+789 EALMKTIQEVKEY
-802 APLDKET
+802 APLDKE
-809 LRIKIAQGE
+809 RKKIAQGE
-818 IDPYDTEKHKQDK
+818 IDIDNIDKHKQDR

-863 VKVESESDFLEELLK
+863 VKVKSESDFLEELLK
-878 IVETLQEN
+878 ITETLQEN

-901 LFIPYF
+901 LFIPYID
-907 NNAAERK
+907 NATERR

-920 FWLQKGGTQIICFI
+920 FWLQKGNTQIICFI

-957 IFNPKNDPNLKI
+957 IFNPKNDPNSKI

-977 DKDDVGERYR
+977 DKDGVGDLYR
-987 DDWIKEGELKDF
+987 DFWIKKGELKDF
-999 FLKQLA
+999 FLTLKPKFIERG

>member
-1 MAKKKDV
+1 MAKKKDL
-8 TTDNE
+8 TSYNE

-23 ELNINEINKPLEM
+23 ELNTNEINEPLER
-36 LDFKSFDNNKDLL
+36 LDFKSFDSNKELL

-75 EFYAFYQKH
+75 EFYAFYQEH
-84 YSFAHC
+84 YSFANC
-90 DFAKKKLNPLLK
+90 DFTHKKLNPLLK

-134 IIKLVELLSVAIRMG
+134 IIKLVELLSVAMGMG

-158 FSANEHLIKQFEKEI
+158 FSANENLIKQFEKEI
-173 EKYNRNKDY
+173 EKYNRGKD
-182 FKQIDFKNLKSV
+182 FSKQIDFKNLKEV
-194 TNKDFHHAPKNSF
+194 THKDFHRAPKDSF
-207 IEKIA
+207 IKQIT

-221 SDEESKE
+221 NDEESKE

-251 GNKTE
+251 GNKSE

-286 TAVYNLSVGEW
+286 TSVYNLSVGEW

-317 KELKDL
+317 KDSKDL

-342 KRHQTE
+342 KRYKIE

-360 HSVNVKNSDA
+360 HSVNVENSDA

-385 GSDFL
+385 GNDFV
-390 KAKDDL
+390 KAKEDL
-396 LEELKNPEFLF
+396 LEEIKDPEFLF
-407 SDDKDKGYKVNV
+407 SDDKDKDYKVKV
-419 FKESLKSMDFKG
+419 FKEGLKSMDFKG

-461 TSDKVFCLIRIG
+461 TSDKVFCLIKIG

-501 SQIDKSSINILV
+501 SQIDRSSINILV

-518 DTGWDSTR
+518 ETGWDSTR

-554 IESVK
+554 IESIK

-608 ENKGENRGSW
+608 ENRGESRGTW
-618 REIKLEKTPIK
+618 REITLEKTPIK
-629 HALFV
+629 HDLFV

-639 EQTNALKISPSASFK
+639 EPTSILKIPESASFK

-663 KEYFH
+663 KEYFN

-681 YDPKDYTLLK
+681 YDPKDYATLK
-691 EMIQTA
+691 DMIQ
-697 HFKKVPTWHYKD
+697 K
-709 LDHMISEIKGKKGY
+709 
-723 TLLKDLIQT
+723 

-740 WHYKDLDHMISEIK
+740 WHYKDLDYMISEIK

-765 DEFNALDSEKIVH
+765 DEFNTLDNDKIVH
-778 FKRIKVRADKK
+778 FKRIKVKADKQ
-789 EELIQTIQEVKEY
+789 EALIKTIQEVKEH

-809 LRIKIAQGE
+809 LIKKIAQGE

-831 TFKVDEAEL
+831 TFKVGDAEL

-852 KAKNCD
+852 KAKDCD

-863 VKVESESDFLEELLK
+863 VKVKSEIDFLQELQDQETTK
-878 IVETLQEN
+878 TLQEN

-901 LFIPYF
+901 LFIPYI
-907 NNAAERK
+907 NNVAERR

-920 FWLQKGGTQIICFI
+920 FWLQKGDTQIICFI
-934 DPKGSKHTDYEHK
+934 DPKGIIISDYQLK
-947 ADAYQLFKDK
+947 ADAYKLFKDK
-957 IFNPKNDPNLKI
+957 IFNPKNNPNFKI

-977 DKDDVGERYR
+977 DKDKVGDNYR
-987 DDWIKEGELKDF
+987 DYWIQKGKLNDF
-999 FLKQLA
+999 FLTLKD

>member
-1 MAKKKDV
+1 MAKKKQEV
-8 TTDNE
+8 RNNE
-13 IFVAQKLAED
+13 IFVAQKLAEE
-23 ELNINEINKPLEM
+23 ELNTNEINEPLEM
-36 LDFKSFDNNKDLL
+36 LDFKSFDNNKELL

-90 DFAKKKLNPLLK
+90 DFTHKKLHPLLK

-108 NHCVSFENFI
+108 NHCVRFENFI

-134 IIKLVELLSVAIRMG
+134 IIKLVELLSVAMGMG

-158 FSANEHLIKQFEKEI
+158 FSANENLIKQFEKEI
-173 EKYNRNKDY
+173 EKYNRGKD
-182 FKQIDFKNLKSV
+182 FSKQIDFKDLKSV
-194 TNKDFHHAPKNSF
+194 KNKDFYRASKDF
-207 IEKIA
+207 FQKIV

-221 SDEESKE
+221 NDEGKE
-228 NLLNYKDY
+228 NLLDYKDY

-251 GNKTE
+251 GNKSE

-267 LKGFLF
+267 QKGFLF

-304 ESVLLKKNNLNAF
+304 ESVLLKKNNLSAF

-342 KRHQTE
+342 KRYKTE

-431 LKEEV
+431 LKEAV
-436 FYASNGHIEVI
+436 FYANNGHIEVI

-461 TSDKVFCLIRIG
+461 TSDKVFCLIKIG

-573 IKKDLKPNA
+573 VKKGLKPNA
-582 AMLETLF
+582 AILETLF
-589 VIPTNHASLEA
+589 VIATKSESIKA
-600 ILKIQKES
+600 ILDLKEES
-608 ENKGENRGSW
+608 SDPSW
-618 REIKLEKTPIK
+618 CEVELEKTPIE

-634 PCYRK
+634 PCYQK
-639 EQTNALKISPSASFK
+639 EQTSILKLPESASFK
-654 MSEKNFKDL
+654 MSAKNFKDL

-681 YDPKDYTLLK
+681 YDPKDYALLK
-691 EMIQTA
+691 EM
-697 HFKKVPTWHYKD
+697 
-709 LDHMISEIKGKKGY
+709 
-723 TLLKDLIQT
+723 IQT

-740 WHYKDLDHMISEIK
+740 WHYKDLDYMISEIK

-765 DEFNALDSEKIVH
+765 DEFNALDNEKIVH
-778 FKRIKVRADKK
+778 FKRIKVKADKK
-789 EELIQTIQEVKEY
+789 EELVKKIQEVKEY
-802 APLDKET
+802 VPLDKE
-809 LRIKIAQGE
+809 RIKIAQGE
-818 IDPYDTEKHKQDK
+818 IDPYDTEKHKQNK
-831 TFKVDEAEL
+831 TFKVGGAEL

-863 VKVESESDFLEELLK
+863 VKVKSESDFLEELLK
-878 IVETLQEN
+878 ITETLQEN

-901 LFIPYF
+901 LFIPYID
-907 NNAAERK
+907 NATERK

-957 IFNPKNDPNLKI
+957 IFNPKDDPNLKI

-977 DKDDVGERYR
+977 NKDDVGERYR

>member
-1 MAKKKDV
+1 MAKKKDL

-13 IFVAQKLAED
+13 IFVAQKLAEE
-23 ELNINEINKPLEM
+23 ELNANEINEPLEM
-36 LDFKSFDNNKDLL
+36 LDFKSFDNNKELL

-56 INAFRMLVAYFR
+56 INAFRMLIAYFR

-84 YSFAHC
+84 YSFANC

-102 SHFKVE
+102 NSFKVE
-108 NHCVSFENFI
+108 NGCVKFENFI

-158 FSANEHLIKQFEKEI
+158 FSANENLIKQFEKEI
-173 EKYNRNKDY
+173 EKYNRGKDY
-182 FKQIDFKNLKSV
+182 SKQIDFKSLKSV
-194 TNKDFHHAPKNSF
+194 TNKDFHRAPKDF
-207 IEKIA
+207 FEKIT

-221 SDEESKE
+221 NDEESKE

-251 GNKTE
+251 GNKSE

-342 KRHQTE
+342 KRYQTE
-348 GYFYDPLMLVFT
+348 GYFHDPLMLVFT
-360 HSVNVKNSDA
+360 HSVNVENSDA

-385 GSDFL
+385 EGDFL
-390 KAKDDL
+390 KAKEDL
-396 LEELKNPEFLF
+396 LEEIKDPEFLF
-407 SDDKDKGYKVNV
+407 SDDKDKDYKVKV
-419 FKESLKSMDFKG
+419 FKEGLKSMDFKD

-436 FYASNGHIEVI
+436 FYASSGHIEVI

-461 TSDKVFCLIRIG
+461 TSDKVFCLIKIG
-473 DITEWICEKLKSVK
+473 DITEWIHEKLKSVK

-501 SQIDKSSINILV
+501 SQIDRSSINILV

-518 DTGWDSTR
+518 ETGWDSTR

-559 NQRQRLAYLDIDEA
+559 NQRQRLAYLDIDGA
-573 IKKDLKPNA
+573 IKKALKPNA

-600 ILKIQKES
+600 ILKFQKES

-618 REIKLEKTPIK
+618 REIRLEKTPIK
-629 HALFV
+629 HALFA

-681 YDPKDYTLLK
+681 YDPKDYKQLK
-691 EMIQTA
+691 EM
-697 HFKKVPTWHYKD
+697 
-709 LDHMISEIKGKKGY
+709 
-723 TLLKDLIQT
+723 IQT

-740 WHYKDLDHMISEIK
+740 WHYKDLDYMISEIK

-778 FKRIKVRADKK
+778 FKRVKVKADKK
-789 EELIQTIQEVKEY
+789 EELVKKIQEVKEY
-802 APLDKET
+802 VPLDKERT
-809 LRIKIAQGE
+809 KIAQGE
-818 IDPYDTEKHKQDK
+818 IDLDDIEKHKQNK
-831 TFKVDEAEL
+831 TFKVDDAEL

-863 VKVESESDFLEELLK
+863 VKVKSESDFLEELLK
-878 IVETLQEN
+878 ITETLQEN

-896 EHLDN
+896 EHLDH

-907 NNAAERK
+907 NSVTERK

-920 FWLQKGGTQIICFI
+920 FWLQKGDTQIICFI
-934 DPKGSKHTDYEHK
+934 DPKGTKIAEYQHK
-947 ADAYQLFKDK
+947 ADWYKKLFKDK
-957 IFNPKNDPNLKI
+957 VFSSKDDPNLKI

-977 DKDDVGERYR
+977 DKDEVGERYR

>member
-1 MAKKKDV
+1 MAKKKDL

-23 ELNINEINKPLEM
+23 ELNTNEINEPLER
-36 LDFKSFDNNKDLL
+36 LDFKSFDSNKELL

-56 INAFRMLVAYFR
+56 INAFRMLAAYFR

-75 EFYAFYQKH
+75 EFYAFYQEH
-84 YSFAHC
+84 YSFANC
-90 DFAKKKLNPLLK
+90 DFAKKKLNHLLK
-102 SHFKVE
+102 SYFKVE

-182 FKQIDFKNLKSV
+182 SKQIDFKNLKSV
-194 TNKDFHHAPKNSF
+194 TNKDFYHAPKGSF

-221 SDEESKE
+221 NDEESKE

-267 LKGFLF
+267 LRGFLF

-304 ESVLLKKNNLNAF
+304 ESVLLKKNDLNAF

-342 KRHQTE
+342 KRYQTE

-360 HSVNVKNSDA
+360 HSVNVENSDA

-385 GSDFL
+385 EGDFL

-407 SDDKDKGYKVNV
+407 SDDKDKDYKVKV

-436 FYASNGHIEVI
+436 FYANNGHIEVI

-518 DTGWDSTR
+518 ETGWDSTR

-559 NQRQRLAYLDIDEA
+559 NQRQRLAYLEIDGA
-573 IKKDLKPNA
+573 IKKALKPNA

-600 ILKIQKES
+600 ILKFQKES

-681 YDPKDYTLLK
+681 YDPKDY
-691 EMIQTA
+691 E
-697 HFKKVPTWHYKD
+697 
-709 LDHMISEIKGKKGY
+709 
-723 TLLKDLIQT
+723 LLKDLIQT
-732 AHFKKVST
+732 KRFEIELN
-740 WHYKDLDHMISEIK
+740 WHYKDLDNLISILK
-754 GKLYPNQKVPK
+754 KRLYLNQKVPK
-765 DEFNALDSEKIVH
+765 DEFNALDDEKIVH
-778 FKRIKVRADKK
+778 FKRVKVRADKK
-789 EELIQTIQEVKEY
+789 EKLIQTIQEVEEY
-802 APLDKET
+802 APLDKE
-809 LRIKIAQGE
+809 RIKIAQGE
-818 IDPYDTEKHKQDK
+818 IDPYDAEKHKQNK
-831 TFKVDEAEL
+831 TFKVDDAEL

-878 IVETLQEN
+878 ITETLQEN

-901 LFIPYF
+901 LFIPYID
-907 NNAAERK
+907 NATERR

-920 FWLQKGGTQIICFI
+920 FWLQKGRHAVICFI

-947 ADAYQLFKDK
+947 ADAYKLFKDK
-957 IFNPKNDPNLKI
+957 IFNPKDDPNLKI

-977 DKDDVGERYR
+977 NKDGVGERYR
-987 DDWIKEGELKDF
+987 DLWIEKGKLEYFFLDLKD
-999 FLKQLA
+999 

>member
-1 MAKKKDV
+1 MAKKKDL

-13 IFVAQKLAED
+13 IFVAQKLAEE
-23 ELNINEINKPLEM
+23 ELNTNEINEPLEM
-36 LDFKSFDNNKDLL
+36 LDFKSFDSNKELL

-56 INAFRMLVAYFR
+56 INAFRMLTTYFK
-68 DFKENKK
+68 DFKGSKK

-84 YSFAHC
+84 YSFTNC
-90 DFAKKKLNPLLK
+90 DFTKKKLHPLLK
-102 SHFKVE
+102 NHFKVE

-134 IIKLVELLSVAIRMG
+134 IIKLVELLSVAMGMG

-158 FSANEHLIKQFEKEI
+158 FSANENLIKQFEKEI
-173 EKYNRNKDY
+173 EKYNRGKDHS
-182 FKQIDFKNLKSV
+182 KQIGFKNLKSV
-194 TNKDFHHAPKNSF
+194 KNEDFYHAPKNSLMEQ
-207 IEKIA
+207 IT

-221 SDEESKE
+221 NDEESKE

-251 GNKTE
+251 GNKSE

-267 LKGFLF
+267 LRGFLF

-286 TAVYNLSVGEW
+286 TSVYNLSVGEW

-304 ESVLLKKNNLNAF
+304 ESVLLKKNNLIAF
-317 KELKDL
+317 KDSKDL

-342 KRHQTE
+342 KRYKTE

-385 GSDFL
+385 GNDFL
-390 KAKDDL
+390 KAKEDL
-396 LEELKNPEFLF
+396 LEELKDPEFLF
-407 SDDKDKGYKVNV
+407 SGNKDKNYKVKV
-419 FKESLKSMDFKG
+419 FKEGLNDMDFKG

-582 AMLETLF
+582 AMLEMLF

-600 ILKIQKES
+600 ILKFQKES

-618 REIKLEKTPIK
+618 HEIKLEKTPIK

-639 EQTNALKISPSASFK
+639 EPTSILKLPESASFK
-654 MSEKNFKDL
+654 MSGENFKDL
-663 KEYFH
+663 KEYFN

-681 YDPKDYTLLK
+681 YDPKDYAQLK
-691 EMIQTA
+691 DMIQ
-697 HFKKVPTWHYKD
+697 K
-709 LDHMISEIKGKKGY
+709 
-723 TLLKDLIQT
+723 

-740 WHYKDLDHMISEIK
+740 WHYKDLDYMISEIK

-778 FKRIKVRADKK
+778 FKRIKVKASKK
-789 EELIQTIQEVKEY
+789 EELVKKIQEVKEY
-802 APLDKET
+802 APLDKE
-809 LRIKIAQGE
+809 RKKIAQGE

-831 TFKVDEAEL
+831 TFEVDGAEL

-863 VKVESESDFLEELLK
+863 VKVKSESDFLEELLK
-878 IVETLQEN
+878 ITETLQEN

-901 LFIPYF
+901 LFIPYIDG
-907 NNAAERK
+907 AAERR

-934 DPKGSKHTDYEHK
+934 DPKGSKHTDYEHR
-947 ADAYQLFKDK
+947 ADAYKLFKGKVFTPKD
-957 IFNPKNDPNLKI
+957 NPHFKI

-977 DKDDVGERYR
+977 NKDDVGDKYK
-987 DDWIKEGELKDF
+987 DDWIQKDKLKDF
-999 FLKQLA
+999 FLTLWPKFIERG

>member
-1 MAKKKDV
+1 MAKKKDL
-8 TTDNE
+8 TSYNE

-23 ELNINEINKPLEM
+23 ELNTNEINESLER
-36 LDFKSFDNNKDLL
+36 LDFKSFDNNKELL

-75 EFYAFYQKH
+75 EFYAFYQDH
-84 YSFAHC
+84 YSFANC
-90 DFAKKKLNPLLK
+90 DFTHKKLNPLLK

-158 FSANEHLIKQFEKEI
+158 FSANENLIKQFEKEI
-173 EKYNRNKDY
+173 EKYNRNKD
-182 FKQIDFKNLKSV
+182 FSKQIDFKSLKSI
-194 TNKDFHHAPKNSF
+194 THKDFHRAPKDF
-207 IEKIA
+207 FEKIA

-251 GNKTE
+251 GNKSE

-286 TAVYNLSVGEW
+286 TSAYNLSVGEW

-317 KELKDL
+317 KDSKDL
-323 NDREK
+323 NDRVK

-342 KRHQTE
+342 KRYKTE

-360 HSVNVKNSDA
+360 HSVNVENSDA

-375 TLARVIENDD
+375 TLARVIENDN
-385 GSDFL
+385 GNDFS
-390 KAKDDL
+390 KAKEDL

-407 SDDKDKGYKVNV
+407 SDSKDKDYKVQV
-419 FKESLKSMDFKG
+419 FKEGLKSMDFKG

-461 TSDKVFCLIRIG
+461 TSDKVFCLIKIG

-501 SQIDKSSINILV
+501 SQIDRSSINILV

-600 ILKIQKES
+600 ILNIQKES
-608 ENKGENRGSW
+608 ENRSENRGSW

-629 HALFV
+629 HKLFV

-639 EQTNALKISPSASFK
+639 EPTSVLKIPENASFK

-663 KEYFH
+663 KEYFN

-681 YDPKDYTLLK
+681 YDPKDYEELK
-691 EMIQTA
+691 KMIQ
-697 HFKKVPTWHYKD
+697 KV
-709 LDHMISEIKGKKGY
+709 
-723 TLLKDLIQT
+723 
-732 AHFKKVST
+732 HFKKVST
-740 WHYKDLDHMISEIK
+740 WHYKDLDYMIAEIK

-765 DEFNALDSEKIVH
+765 DEFNALDNEKIVH
-778 FKRIKVRADKK
+778 FKRIKVKADKE
-789 EELIQTIQEVKEY
+789 EELIKTIQEVKEH

-818 IDPYDTEKHKQDK
+818 IDPYDTEKHKQGK
-831 TFKVDEAEL
+831 TFKVDDAEL

-852 KAKNCD
+852 KAKDCD

-863 VKVESESDFLEELLK
+863 VKVKSEIDFLQELQDQETTK
-878 IVETLQEN
+878 TLQEN

-901 LFIPYF
+901 LFIPYI
-907 NNAAERK
+907 NNVAERR

-920 FWLQKGGTQIICFI
+920 FWLQKGDTQIICFI
-934 DPKGSKHTDYEHK
+934 DPKGIKHTDYEHK
-947 ADAYQLFKDK
+947 ADAYKLFKDK
-957 IFNPKNDPNLKI
+957 IFNPKNDPYFKI

-977 DKDDVGERYR
+977 DKDDVGDNYR
-987 DDWIKEGELKDF
+987 DYWIQKGKLNDF
-999 FLKQLA
+999 FLTLKD

>member
-1 MAKKKDV
+1 MAKKKDL
-8 TTDNE
+8 TTHNE

-23 ELNINEINKPLEM
+23 ELNTNEINEPLER
-36 LDFKSFDNNKDLL
+36 LDFKRFDSNKELL

-68 DFKENKK
+68 DFKGSKK
-75 EFYAFYQKH
+75 EFYAFYQEH
-84 YSFAHC
+84 YSFANC
-90 DFAKKKLNPLLK
+90 DFTNKKLNHLLK
-102 SHFKVE
+102 AYFKVE
-108 NHCVSFENFI
+108 NQRVSFENFI

-134 IIKLVELLSVAIRMG
+134 IIKLVELLSVAMGMG

-158 FSANEHLIKQFEKEI
+158 FSANENLIKQFEKEI
-173 EKYNRNKDY
+173 EKYNRGKDY
-182 FKQIDFKNLKSV
+182 SKQIDFKSLKEV
-194 TNKDFHHAPKNSF
+194 THKDFHRAPKDF
-207 IEKIA
+207 FEKIA

-221 SDEESKE
+221 NDEESKE

-251 GNKTE
+251 GNKSE

-286 TAVYNLSVGEW
+286 TSVYNLSVGEW

-317 KELKDL
+317 KESKDL

-342 KRHQTE
+342 KRYKTE
-348 GYFYDPLMLVFT
+348 GYFHDPLMLVFT
-360 HSVNVKNSDA
+360 HSVNVENSDA

-385 GSDFL
+385 ESDFV
-390 KAKDDL
+390 KAKEDL
-396 LEELKNPEFLF
+396 LEELKDPEFLF
-407 SDDKDKGYKVNV
+407 SDGKNKDYKVKV
-419 FKESLKSMDFKG
+419 FKEGLKSMDFKG

-436 FYASNGHIEVI
+436 FYANSGHIEVI

-461 TSDKVFCLIRIG
+461 TSDKVFCLIKIG
-473 DITEWICEKLKSVK
+473 DITEWIYEKLKSVK

-518 DTGWDSTR
+518 ETGWDSTR

-559 NQRQRLAYLDIDEA
+559 NQRQRLAYLEIDGA
-573 IKKDLKPNA
+573 IKENLKPNA

-608 ENKGENRGSW
+608 ENRGENRGSW

-639 EQTNALKISPSASFK
+639 EPTSVLELPENASFK

-663 KEYFH
+663 KEYFN

-681 YDPKDYTLLK
+681 YDPKDYAMLK
-691 EMIQTA
+691 DMIQ
-697 HFKKVPTWHYKD
+697 K
-709 LDHMISEIKGKKGY
+709 
-723 TLLKDLIQT
+723 

-740 WHYKDLDHMISEIK
+740 WHYKDLDCMISEIK
-754 GKLYPNQKVPK
+754 GKLYPNQQVPK
-765 DEFNALDSEKIVH
+765 DEFNALDNEKIVH
-778 FKRIKVRADKK
+778 FERIKVKTDKE
-789 EELIQTIQEVKEY
+789 EELIKTIQEVKEH
-802 APLDKET
+802 APLDKE
-809 LRIKIAQGE
+809 RIKIAQGE
-818 IDPYDTEKHKQDK
+818 IDPYDAEKHKQNK
-831 TFKVDEAEL
+831 TFEVDGAEL

-863 VKVESESDFLEELLK
+863 VKVESEIDFLKELQETETIK
-878 IVETLQEN
+878 TLQEN

-907 NNAAERK
+907 NSVTEKR

-920 FWLQKGGTQIICFI
+920 FWLQKGDTQIVCFI
-934 DPKGSKHTDYEHK
+934 DPKGITRTDYEHK
-947 ADAYQLFKDK
+947 ADAYKLFKDK
-957 IFNPKNDPNLKI
+957 IFNPKNDPHCKI

-977 DKDDVGERYR
+977 NKDRVADGYR
-987 DDWIKEGELKDF
+987 DYWIKKGKLNDF
-999 FLKQLA
+999 FLTLKG

>member
-1 MAKKKDV
+1 MAKKKDL

-23 ELNINEINKPLEM
+23 ELNTNEINEPLEM
-36 LDFKSFDNNKDLL
+36 LDFKSFDSNKELL

-56 INAFRMLVAYFR
+56 INAFRMLTAYFK
-68 DFKENKK
+68 DFKGSKK

-84 YSFAHC
+84 YSFTNC
-90 DFAKKKLNPLLK
+90 DFTHKKLNPLLK
-102 SHFKVE
+102 NYFKVE
-108 NHCVSFENFI
+108 NRCVSFENFI

-134 IIKLVELLSVAIRMG
+134 IIKLVELLSVAMGMG

-158 FSANEHLIKQFEKEI
+158 FSANENLIKQFEKEI
-173 EKYNRNKDY
+173 EKYNRGKDY
-182 FKQIDFKNLKSV
+182 SKQIDFKNLKSV
-194 TNKDFHHAPKNSF
+194 THKDFHRAPKGF
-207 IEKIA
+207 FEKIT

-221 SDEESKE
+221 NDEESKE

-251 GNKTE
+251 GNKSE

-304 ESVLLKKNNLNAF
+304 ESVLLKKNNLIAF

-328 EIALLKALLLLGMQ
+328 EIALLKALLLLSMQ
-342 KRHQTE
+342 KRYQTE

-385 GSDFL
+385 ESDFL
-390 KAKDDL
+390 KAKEDL
-396 LEELKNPEFLF
+396 LEELMKPEFLF
-407 SDDKDKGYKVNV
+407 SDDKDKDYKIKV
-419 FKESLKSMDFKG
+419 FKEGLKSMDFKG

-436 FYASNGHIEVI
+436 FYANNGHIEVI

-559 NQRQRLAYLDIDEA
+559 NQRQRLAYLDIDKA
-573 IKKDLKPNA
+573 VKKALKPNA

-600 ILKIQKES
+600 ILKFQKES

-639 EQTNALKISPSASFK
+639 EQTSILKLPESASFK

-681 YDPKDYTLLK
+681 YNPKDYKQFKDL
-691 EMIQTA
+691 IQTKR
-697 HFKKVPTWHYKD
+697 FKIELNWHYKD
-709 LDHMISEIKGKKGY
+709 LDY
-723 TLLKDLIQT
+723 
-732 AHFKKVST
+732 
-740 WHYKDLDHMISEIK
+740 MISEIK

-765 DEFNALDSEKIVH
+765 DEFNALDNEKIVH
-778 FKRIKVRADKK
+778 FKRIQVRADKK
-789 EELIQTIQEVKEY
+789 EKLIQTIQEVEEY
-802 APLDKET
+802 VPLDKET
-809 LRIKIAQGE
+809 LRTKIAQGE
-818 IDPYDTEKHKQDK
+818 IDPYDTEKHKQDR

-863 VKVESESDFLEELLK
+863 VKVKSESDFLEELLK
-878 IVETLQEN
+878 ITETLQEN

-901 LFIPYF
+901 LFIPYID
-907 NNAAERK
+907 NATERR

-920 FWLQKGGTQIICFI
+920 FWLEKGGTQIICFI

-957 IFNPKNDPNLKI
+957 IFNPKDDPHFKI

-977 DKDDVGERYR
+977 NKDDVGERYR
-987 DDWIKEGELKDF
+987 DLWIEKGKLEYFFLDLKD
-999 FLKQLA
+999 

>member
-1 MAKKKDV
+1 MAKKKQE
-8 TTDNE
+8 TRNNE
-13 IFVAQKLAED
+13 IFVAQKLAEE
-23 ELNINEINKPLEM
+23 ELNINEINDPLEM
-36 LDFKSFDNNKDLL
+36 LDFKSFDNNKELL

-56 INAFRMLVAYFR
+56 INAFRVLTAYFR

-84 YSFAHC
+84 YSFANC
-90 DFAKKKLNPLLK
+90 DFAKKKLNHLLK
-102 SHFKVE
+102 SYFKVE
-108 NHCVSFENFI
+108 NHCVRFENFI

-134 IIKLVELLSVAIRMG
+134 IIKLVELLSVAMGMG

-173 EKYNRNKDY
+173 EKYNRNKD
-182 FKQIDFKNLKSV
+182 FSKQIDFKDLKSV
-194 TNKDFHHAPKNSF
+194 KNKDFYHSPKDF
-207 IEKIA
+207 FQKIV

-228 NLLNYKDY
+228 NLLNYKDC

-304 ESVLLKKNNLNAF
+304 ESVLLKKNNLSAF

-342 KRHQTE
+342 KRYKVE
-348 GYFYDPLMLVFT
+348 GYFHDPLMLVFT
-360 HSVNVKNSDA
+360 HSVNVENSDA

-385 GSDFL
+385 ESDFL

-407 SDDKDKGYKVNV
+407 SDGKEKEYKIEV
-419 FKESLKSMDFKG
+419 FKKGLNDMDFKG
-431 LKEEV
+431 LKEAV
-436 FYASNGHIEVI
+436 FYASSGYIEVI

-473 DITEWICEKLKSVK
+473 DITEWIREKLKSVK

-513 GSRTF
+513 GSRAF

-573 IKKDLKPNA
+573 IKEDLKPNA

-589 VIPTNHASLEA
+589 VIATKSESVKA
-600 ILKIQKES
+600 ILDLKEES
-608 ENKGENRGSW
+608 SDPSW
-618 REIKLEKTPIK
+618 CEVELKKTPIE

-634 PCYRK
+634 PCYQEK
-639 EQTNALKISPSASFK
+639 SIKATDLESGSFK

-663 KEYFH
+663 KEHFH

-681 YDPKDYTLLK
+681 YNPKDY
-691 EMIQTA
+691 E
-697 HFKKVPTWHYKD
+697 
-709 LDHMISEIKGKKGY
+709 
-723 TLLKDLIQT
+723 LLKDLIQT
-732 AHFKKVST
+732 KRFEIELN
-740 WHYKDLDHMISEIK
+740 WHYKDLDDLISILK
-754 GKLYPNQKVPK
+754 KRLYLNQKVPK
-765 DEFNALDSEKIVH
+765 DEFNALDNEKIVH
-778 FKRIKVRADKK
+778 FKRIKVKAGKK
-789 EELIQTIQEVKEY
+789 EALMKTIQEVKEY

-818 IDPYDTEKHKQDK
+818 IDIDNIDKHKQDR
-831 TFKVDEAEL
+831 TFKVDDAEL

-863 VKVESESDFLEELLK
+863 VKVKSESDFLEELLK
-878 IVETLQEN
+878 ITETLQEN

-907 NNAAERK
+907 NGATERK

-920 FWLQKGGTQIICFI
+920 FWLQKGNTQIICFI
-934 DPKGSKHTDYEHK
+934 DPKGTEHTSSQRK
-947 ADAYQLFKDK
+947 AYWYKKLFKDK
-957 IFNPKNDPNLKI
+957 VFNPKNDPNLKI

-977 DKDDVGERYR
+977 DKDKVVEGR
-987 DDWIKEGELKDF
+987 DYWIEKGKLEDF
-999 FLKQLA
+999 FLDLKDWPDFIERG

>member
-1 MAKKKDV
+1 MAKKKQEV
-8 TTDNE
+8 RNNE
-13 IFVAQKLAED
+13 IFVAQKLAEE
-23 ELNINEINKPLEM
+23 ELNANEINEPLEM
-36 LDFKSFDNNKDLL
+36 LDFKSFDNNKELL

-56 INAFRMLVAYFR
+56 INAFRVLTAYFR

-84 YSFAHC
+84 YSFANC
-90 DFAKKKLNPLLK
+90 DFAKKKLNHLLK
-102 SHFKVE
+102 NSFKVE
-108 NHCVSFENFI
+108 NNCVKFENFI

-134 IIKLVELLSVAIRMG
+134 IIKLVELLSVAMGMG

-173 EKYNRNKDY
+173 EKYNRGKDY
-182 FKQIDFKNLKSV
+182 FKQIDFKSLKSV
-194 TNKDFHHAPKNSF
+194 TNKDFYHAPKNSF
-207 IEKIA
+207 IEKIL

-221 SDEESKE
+221 NDEESKE
-228 NLLNYKDY
+228 NLLNYKDC

-342 KRHQTE
+342 KRSKTE
-348 GYFYDPLMLVFT
+348 GYFHDPLMLVFT
-360 HSVNVKNSDA
+360 HSVNVENSDA

-385 GSDFL
+385 ESDFL

-396 LEELKNPEFLF
+396 LEELKAPEFLF
-407 SDDKDKGYKVNV
+407 SDGKDQNYKIEV
-419 FKESLKSMDFKG
+419 FKEGLNDIDFKG

-461 TSDKVFCLIRIG
+461 TSDKVFCLIKIG

-559 NQRQRLAYLDIDEA
+559 NQRQRLAYLEIDEA
-573 IKKDLKPNA
+573 VKDNLKPNA

-600 ILKIQKES
+600 ILKFQKES
-608 ENKGENRGSW
+608 ESGGENRGSW

-639 EQTNALKISPSASFK
+639 EQTNALKIPPSTSFK

-681 YDPKDYTLLK
+681 YNPNDYELLK
-691 EMIQTA
+691 EM
-697 HFKKVPTWHYKD
+697 
-709 LDHMISEIKGKKGY
+709 
-723 TLLKDLIQT
+723 IQT

-740 WHYKDLDHMISEIK
+740 WHYKDLDYMISEIK

-765 DEFNALDSEKIVH
+765 DEFNALDNEKIVH

-789 EELIQTIQEVKEY
+789 EKLIQTIQEVKEY

-809 LRIKIAQGE
+809 LRTKIAQGE
-818 IDPYDTEKHKQDK
+818 IDPYDTEKHKQDR

-863 VKVESESDFLEELLK
+863 VKVESEIDFLKELQK
-878 IVETLQEN
+878 TETIKMLQEN

-901 LFIPYF
+901 LFIPYID
-907 NNAAERK
+907 NGTTERK

-920 FWLQKGGTQIICFI
+920 FWLQKSGTQIICFI

-947 ADAYQLFKDK
+947 ADAYKLFKDK
-957 IFNPKNDPNLKI
+957 IFNPKDDPNLKI

-977 DKDDVGERYR
+977 NKDGVGERYR
-987 DDWIKEGELKDF
+987 DLWIEKGELKDF

>member
-1 MAKKKDV
+1 MAKKKDL

-13 IFVAQKLAED
+13 IFVAQKLAEE
-23 ELNINEINKPLEM
+23 ELNANEINDPLER
-36 LDFKSFDNNKDLL
+36 LDFKSFDNNKELL

-56 INAFRMLVAYFR
+56 INAFRVLVAYFR
-68 DFKENKK
+68 DFKEDKK

-84 YSFAHC
+84 YSFANC

-108 NHCVSFENFI
+108 NDCVRFENFI

-173 EKYNRNKDY
+173 EKYNRSKDY
-182 FKQIDFKNLKSV
+182 AKQIDFKDLKSV
-194 TNKDFHHAPKNSF
+194 TNKDFYRAPKDSLMK
-207 IEKIA
+207 KIA

-228 NLLNYKDY
+228 NLLNYKDC

-267 LKGFLF
+267 QKGFLF

-304 ESVLLKKNNLNAF
+304 ESVLLKKNNLSAF

-342 KRHQTE
+342 KRYQTE

-360 HSVNVKNSDA
+360 HSVNVENSDA

-385 GSDFL
+385 EGDFL

-407 SDDKDKGYKVNV
+407 SDGKDKEKEYKIKV
-419 FKESLKSMDFKG
+419 FKEGLKSMDFKG

-436 FYASNGHIEVI
+436 FYASNGYIEVI

-473 DITEWICEKLKSVK
+473 DITEWIREKLKSVK

-513 GSRTF
+513 GSRAF

-559 NQRQRLAYLDIDEA
+559 NQRQRLAYLDIDKA

-600 ILKIQKES
+600 ILKFQKES
-608 ENKGENRGSW
+608 ENGGENRGSW
-618 REIKLEKTPIK
+618 HEIKLEKTPMK

-634 PCYRK
+634 PCYQEK
-639 EQTNALKISPSASFK
+639 SIKATDLGSGSFK

-668 LMSEKHFILKHEI
+668 LMSEKHFILKHEF
-681 YDPKDYTLLK
+681 YNPKDYELLK
-691 EMIQTA
+691 EMIQKEC
-697 HFKKVPTWHYKD
+697 FEIELNWHYKD
-709 LDHMISEIKGKKGY
+709 LD
-723 TLLKDLIQT
+723 DLISIL
-732 AHFKKVST
+732 KKR
-740 WHYKDLDHMISEIK
+740 
-754 GKLYPNQKVPK
+754 LYLNQKVPK
-765 DEFNALDSEKIVH
+765 DEFNALDDEKIVH
-778 FKRIKVRADKK
+778 FKRIKIKAGKK
-789 EELIQTIQEVKEY
+789 EELMKAIQEVKEY
-802 APLDKET
+802 APLD
-809 LRIKIAQGE
+809 
-818 IDPYDTEKHKQDK
+818 TEKHKQDR
-831 TFKVDEAEL
+831 TFKVDDAEL

-863 VKVESESDFLEELLK
+863 VRVESEIDFLKELQK
-878 IVETLQEN
+878 TETIKTLQEN

-907 NNAAERK
+907 NGATERK

-920 FWLQKGGTQIICFI
+920 FWLQKGSTQIICFI
-934 DPKGSKHTDYEHK
+934 DPKGIEHTSSQRK
-947 ADAYQLFKDK
+947 AVWYKKLFKDK

-977 DKDDVGERYR
+977 DKDKVVEGR
-987 DDWIKEGELKDF
+987 DYWIKKGKLEYFFLDLKD
-999 FLKQLA
+999 

>member
-1 MAKKKDV
+1 MAKKKDL

-13 IFVAQKLAED
+13 IFVAQKLAEE
-23 ELNINEINKPLEM
+23 ELNTNEINEPLEM
-36 LDFKSFDNNKDLL
+36 LDFKSFDSNKELL

-56 INAFRMLVAYFR
+56 INAFRMLVAYFK
-68 DFKENKK
+68 DFKGSKK

-84 YSFAHC
+84 YSFANC
-90 DFAKKKLNPLLK
+90 DFTKKKLHPLLK

-134 IIKLVELLSVAIRMG
+134 IIKLVELLSVAIRIG

-158 FSANEHLIKQFEKEI
+158 FSANENLIKQFEKEI
-173 EKYNRNKDY
+173 EKYNRGKDY
-182 FKQIDFKNLKSV
+182 FKQIDFKSLKNV
-194 TNKDFHHAPKNSF
+194 TNKDFYRAPKGSF
-207 IEKIA
+207 KDMEQTA

-221 SDEESKE
+221 NDEESKE

-251 GNKTE
+251 GNKSE

-304 ESVLLKKNNLNAF
+304 ESVLLKKNNLSAF

-328 EIALLKALLLLGMQ
+328 ESALLKALLLLGMQ
-342 KRHQTE
+342 KRYKTE
-348 GYFYDPLMLVFT
+348 GYFHDPLMLVFT

-390 KAKDDL
+390 KAKEDL
-396 LEELKNPEFLF
+396 LEELMNPEFLF
-407 SDDKDKGYKVNV
+407 SDNKDKDDKVRV
-419 FKESLKSMDFKG
+419 FKEGLKSMDFKG

-487 VVSKNLSFKEESYF
+487 VASKNLSFKEESYF

-518 DTGWDSTR
+518 ETGWDSTR

-559 NQRQRLAYLDIDEA
+559 NQRQRLAYLEIDEA

-600 ILKIQKES
+600 ILKFQKES
-608 ENKGENRGSW
+608 ENGGENRGSW

-681 YDPKDYTLLK
+681 YNPKDYTLLK

-697 HFKKVPTWHYKD
+697 HFKKV
-709 LDHMISEIKGKKGY
+709 
-723 TLLKDLIQT
+723 
-732 AHFKKVST
+732 ST
-740 WHYKDLDHMISEIK
+740 WHYKDLDYMISEIK

-765 DEFNALDSEKIVH
+765 DEFNALDNEKIVH
-778 FKRIKVRADKK
+778 FKRVKVRADKK
-789 EELIQTIQEVKEY
+789 EELVKKIQEVKEY

-809 LRIKIAQGE
+809 LRTKIAQGE
-818 IDPYDTEKHKQDK
+818 IDIDNIDKHKQDR

-863 VKVESESDFLEELLK
+863 VKVKSESDFLEELLK
-878 IVETLQEN
+878 ITETLQEN

-901 LFIPYF
+901 LFIPYID
-907 NNAAERK
+907 NATERK

-934 DPKGSKHTDYEHK
+934 DPKGSKHTDYDHK
-947 ADAYQLFKDK
+947 ADAYKLFKDK
-957 IFNPKNDPNLKI
+957 IFNPKDDPNFKI
-969 KVVLKFYG
+969 RVVLKFYG
-977 DKDDVGERYR
+977 DKDDVGDGYR
-987 DDWIKEGELKDF
+987 DYWIEKGKLEYF

>member
-1 MAKKKDV
+1 MAKKKDL

-23 ELNINEINKPLEM
+23 ELNTNEINEPLER
-36 LDFKSFDNNKDLL
+36 LDFKSFDSNKELL

-56 INAFRMLVAYFR
+56 INAFRMLAAYFR

-84 YSFAHC
+84 YSFANC
-90 DFAKKKLNPLLK
+90 DFAKKKLHPLLK
-102 SHFKVE
+102 NHFKVE

-173 EKYNRNKDY
+173 EKYNRGKDY
-182 FKQIDFKNLKSV
+182 SKQMDFKNLKSV
-194 TNKDFHHAPKNSF
+194 KNEDFFHAPK
-207 IEKIA
+207 IVEQTA

-221 SDEESKE
+221 NDEESKE

-251 GNKTE
+251 GNKSE

-304 ESVLLKKNNLNAF
+304 ESVLLKKNNLSAF

-328 EIALLKALLLLGMQ
+328 EIALLKALLLLAMQ
-342 KRHQTE
+342 KRYKTE
-348 GYFYDPLMLVFT
+348 GYFHDPLMLVFT

-385 GSDFL
+385 ESDFL
-390 KAKDDL
+390 KAKEDL
-396 LEELKNPEFLF
+396 LEELMKPEFLF
-407 SDDKDKGYKVNV
+407 SDDKDKDYKVQV
-419 FKESLKSMDFKG
+419 FKEGLKSMDFKG

-436 FYASNGHIEVI
+436 FYANNGHIEVI

-461 TSDKVFCLIRIG
+461 TSDKVFCLIKIG
-473 DITEWICEKLKSVK
+473 DITEWIYEKLKSVK
-487 VVSKNLSFKEESYF
+487 VVGKNLSFKEESYF

-518 DTGWDSTR
+518 ETGWDSTR

-559 NQRQRLAYLDIDEA
+559 NQRQRLAYLEIDSS
-573 IKKDLKPNA
+573 IKKALKPNA

-600 ILKIQKES
+600 ILNFQKES
-608 ENKGENRGSW
+608 ENRGESRGTW
-618 REIKLEKTPIK
+618 REIKLEKTRIE
-629 HALFV
+629 HDLFV

-639 EQTNALKISPSASFK
+639 KQTSISELPESASFK
-654 MSEKNFKDL
+654 MSGENFKDL
-663 KEYFH
+663 KEYFN

-681 YDPKDYTLLK
+681 YDPKDYAQLK
-691 EMIQTA
+691 KMIQ
-697 HFKKVPTWHYKD
+697 K
-709 LDHMISEIKGKKGY
+709 E
-723 TLLKDLIQT
+723 
-732 AHFKKVST
+732 HFKKVST
-740 WHYKDLDHMISEIK
+740 WHYKDLDYMISEIK

-778 FKRIKVRADKK
+778 FKRIKVKAGKK
-789 EELIQTIQEVKEY
+789 EELVKKIQEVKEH

-809 LRIKIAQGE
+809 LRKKIAQGE

-831 TFKVDEAEL
+831 TFEVDGAEL

-863 VKVESESDFLEELLK
+863 VKVKSESDFLEELLK
-878 IVETLQEN
+878 ITETLQEN

-896 EHLDN
+896 EHLDH
-901 LFIPYF
+901 LFIPYID
-907 NNAAERK
+907 NATERR

-934 DPKGSKHTDYEHK
+934 DPKGSKHTDYQHK
-947 ADAYQLFKDK
+947 ADAYKLFKDK
-957 IFNPKNDPNLKI
+957 VFTPKDNPHFKI

-977 DKDDVGERYR
+977 NKDDVGDKYK
-987 DDWIKEGELKDF
+987 DDWIQKDKLKDF
-999 FLKQLA
+999 FLKLSLIERG

>member
-1 MAKKKDV
+1 MAKKKQENL
-8 TTDNE
+8 THNE
-13 IFVAQKLAED
+13 IFVAQKLAEE
-23 ELNINEINKPLEM
+23 ELNTHEINEPLEM
-36 LDFKSFDNNKDLL
+36 LDFKSFDNNKELL

-84 YSFAHC
+84 YSFANC

-158 FSANEHLIKQFEKEI
+158 FSANENLIKQFEKEI
-173 EKYNRNKDY
+173 EKYNRGKDY
-182 FKQIDFKNLKSV
+182 FKQIDFKSLKSV
-194 TNKDFHHAPKNSF
+194 ENEDFYHASSNSLMK
-207 IEKIA
+207 KIA

-221 SDEESKE
+221 NDEESKE
-228 NLLNYKDY
+228 NLLNYKDC

-304 ESVLLKKNNLNAF
+304 ESILLKKNNLEAF
-317 KELKDL
+317 RELKDL

-342 KRHQTE
+342 KRYKIE

-385 GSDFL
+385 EGDFL
-390 KAKDDL
+390 KAKEDL

-407 SDDKDKGYKVNV
+407 SDDKDKGYKVKV

-436 FYASNGHIEVI
+436 FYANNGHIEVI

-461 TSDKVFCLIRIG
+461 TSDKVFCLIKIG
-473 DITEWICEKLKSVK
+473 DITEWIHEKLKSVK
-487 VVSKNLSFKEESYF
+487 VVSKNLSYKEESYF

-518 DTGWDSTR
+518 ETGWDSTR

-559 NQRQRLAYLDIDEA
+559 NQRQRLAYLEIDGA
-573 IKKDLKPNA
+573 IKKALKPNA

-600 ILKIQKES
+600 ILKFQKENDNRS
-608 ENKGENRGSW
+608 ERGSW
-618 REIKLEKTPIK
+618 REIKLDKTRIN

-639 EQTNALKISPSASFK
+639 EQTNALKLDKSASFK

-663 KEYFH
+663 KEYFN
-668 LMSEKHFILKHEI
+668 LMSEKHFILKHEV
-681 YDPKDYTLLK
+681 YAPKDYALLK
-691 EMIQTA
+691 EMIQ
-697 HFKKVPTWHYKD
+697 K
-709 LDHMISEIKGKKGY
+709 E
-723 TLLKDLIQT
+723 
-732 AHFKKVST
+732 HFKKVST
-740 WHYKDLDHMISEIK
+740 WHYKDLDYMISEIK

-765 DEFNALDSEKIVH
+765 DEFNALDNEKIVH
-778 FKRIKVRADKK
+778 FKRIKVKADKK
-789 EELIQTIQEVKEY
+789 EALVKTIQEVKEY
-802 APLDKET
+802 APLDKE
-809 LRIKIAQGE
+809 RIKIAQGE
-818 IDPYDTEKHKQDK
+818 IDPYDTEKHKQDR
-831 TFKVDEAEL
+831 TFKVGDAEL

-863 VKVESESDFLEELLK
+863 VKVKSESDFLEELLK
-878 IVETLQEN
+878 ITETLQEN

-901 LFIPYF
+901 LFIPYID
-907 NNAAERK
+907 NATERR

-920 FWLQKGGTQIICFI
+920 FWLQKSGTQIICFI

-977 DKDDVGERYR
+977 NKDDVGERYR
-987 DDWIKEGELKDF
+987 DLWIEKGKLEYFFLDLKD
-999 FLKQLA
+999 

>member
-1 MAKKKDV
+1 MAKKKQEV
-8 TTDNE
+8 RNNE
-13 IFVAQKLAED
+13 IFVAQKLAEE
-23 ELNINEINKPLEM
+23 ELNINEINDPLEM
-36 LDFKSFDNNKDLL
+36 LDFKSFDNNKELL

-56 INAFRMLVAYFR
+56 INAFRMLIAYFR

-84 YSFAHC
+84 YSFANC
-90 DFAKKKLNPLLK
+90 DFAKKKLNDLLK
-102 SHFKVE
+102 NSFKVE
-108 NHCVSFENFI
+108 NHCVKFENFI

-134 IIKLVELLSVAIRMG
+134 IIKLVELLSVAMGMG

-158 FSANEHLIKQFEKEI
+158 FSTNEHLIKQFEKEI

-182 FKQIDFKNLKSV
+182 SKQIDFKNLKGV
-194 TNKDFHHAPKNSF
+194 KNKDFYHAPKDF
-207 IEKIA
+207 LMEKIA

-221 SDEESKE
+221 NDEESKE
-228 NLLNYKDY
+228 NLLNYKDC

-286 TAVYNLSVGEW
+286 TSVYNLSVGEW

-317 KELKDL
+317 KDSKDL

-342 KRHQTE
+342 KRYKTE
-348 GYFYDPLMLVFT
+348 GYFHDPLMLVFT

-385 GSDFL
+385 GNDFS
-390 KAKDDL
+390 KAKEDL
-396 LEELKNPEFLF
+396 LEELKDPEFLF
-407 SDDKDKGYKVNV
+407 SANKDKDYKVKV
-419 FKESLKSMDFKG
+419 FKEGLKSMDFKD
-431 LKEEV
+431 LKEAV

-473 DITEWICEKLKSVK
+473 DITEWIHEKLKSVK

-589 VIPTNHASLEA
+589 VIATKSESVKA
-600 ILKIQKES
+600 ILDLKEES
-608 ENKGENRGSW
+608 SDPSW
-618 REIKLEKTPIK
+618 YEVELEKTPIE

-634 PCYRK
+634 PCYQEK
-639 EQTNALKISPSASFK
+639 CIKATDLESGSFK

-681 YDPKDYTLLK
+681 YNPKD
-691 EMIQTA
+691 
-697 HFKKVPTWHYKD
+697 
-709 LDHMISEIKGKKGY
+709 Y

-732 AHFKKVST
+732 KRFEIELN
-740 WHYKDLDHMISEIK
+740 WHYKDLDDLISILK
-754 GKLYPNQKVPK
+754 KRLYLNQKVPK
-765 DEFNALDSEKIVH
+765 DEFNALDDEKIVH
-778 FKRIKVRADKK
+778 FKRVKVRADKK
-789 EELIQTIQEVKEY
+789 EKLIQTIQEVKEY

-809 LRIKIAQGE
+809 LRMKIAQGE
-818 IDPYDTEKHKQDK
+818 IDIDNIDKHKQDR
-831 TFKVDEAEL
+831 TFKVDDAEL

-863 VKVESESDFLEELLK
+863 VKVKSESDFLEELLK
-878 IVETLQEN
+878 ITETLQEN

-901 LFIPYF
+901 LFIPYID
-907 NNAAERK
+907 NSATERK

-920 FWLQKGGTQIICFI
+920 FWLEKGGTQIICFI
-934 DPKGSKHTDYEHK
+934 DPKGTEHTSSLRK
-947 ADAYQLFKDK
+947 AYWYKELFKDK
-957 IFNPKNDPNLKI
+957 VFNPKDDPNFKI

-977 DKDDVGERYR
+977 DKDKVVESR
-987 DDWIKEGELKDF
+987 DLWIKKGELKDF

>member
-1 MAKKKDV
+1 MAKKKDL
-8 TTDNE
+8 TSYNE
-13 IFVAQKLAED
+13 IFVAQKLAEN
-23 ELNINEINKPLEM
+23 ELNTNEINEPLER
-36 LDFKSFDNNKDLL
+36 LDFKSFDSNKELL

-68 DFKENKK
+68 DFKGSKK
-75 EFYAFYQKH
+75 EFYAFYQEH
-84 YSFAHC
+84 YSFANC
-90 DFAKKKLNPLLK
+90 DFTNKKLNHLLK

-108 NHCVSFENFI
+108 NKCVSFENFI

-158 FSANEHLIKQFEKEI
+158 FSANENLIKQFEKEI
-173 EKYNRNKDY
+173 EKYNRGKD
-182 FKQIDFKNLKSV
+182 FSKQIDFKNLKEV
-194 TNKDFHHAPKNSF
+194 THKDFHRTPKGF
-207 IEKIA
+207 FEKIT

-251 GNKTE
+251 GNKSE

-286 TAVYNLSVGEW
+286 TSVYNLSVGEW

-317 KELKDL
+317 KDLKDL

-342 KRHQTE
+342 KRYKTE
-348 GYFYDPLMLVFT
+348 GYFHDPLMLVFT
-360 HSVNVKNSDA
+360 HSVNVENSDA

-390 KAKDDL
+390 KAKEDL
-396 LEELKNPEFLF
+396 LEELMNPEFLF
-407 SDDKDKGYKVNV
+407 SNDKDKDYKVKV
-419 FKESLKSMDFKG
+419 FKEGLKSMDFKG

-436 FYASNGHIEVI
+436 FYANSGHIEVI

-461 TSDKVFCLIRIG
+461 TSDKVFCLIKIG
-473 DITEWICEKLKSVK
+473 DITEWIHEKLKSVK

-501 SQIDKSSINILV
+501 SQIDRSSINILV

-518 DTGWDSTR
+518 ETGWDSTR

-573 IKKDLKPNA
+573 IKENLKPNA

-600 ILKIQKES
+600 ILTIQKES
-608 ENKGENRGSW
+608 ENGGESRGTW

-629 HALFV
+629 HDLFV

-639 EQTNALKISPSASFK
+639 EPTSILELPESASFK

-663 KEYFH
+663 KEYFN

-681 YDPKDYTLLK
+681 YDPKDYATLK
-691 EMIQTA
+691 DMIQKA
-697 HFKKVPTWHYKD
+697 RV
-709 LDHMISEIKGKKGY
+709 
-723 TLLKDLIQT
+723 
-732 AHFKKVST
+732 KKVST
-740 WHYKDLDHMISEIK
+740 WHYKDLDYMISEIK

-765 DEFNALDSEKIVH
+765 DEFNALDNEKIVH
-778 FKRIKVRADKK
+778 FKRIKVKANKQ
-789 EELIQTIQEVKEY
+789 EALIKTIQEVKEH

-809 LRIKIAQGE
+809 LIKKIAQGE
-818 IDPYDTEKHKQDK
+818 IDPYDAEKHKQDK
-831 TFKVDEAEL
+831 TFKVGDAEL

-863 VKVESESDFLEELLK
+863 VKVESEIDFLKELQETETMK
-878 IVETLQEN
+878 TLQEN

-901 LFIPYF
+901 LFIPYI
-907 NNAAERK
+907 NNVAERR

-920 FWLQKGGTQIICFI
+920 FWLQKGDTQIICFI
-934 DPKGSKHTDYEHK
+934 DPKGITYADYEHK
-947 ADAYQLFKDK
+947 ADAYKLFKDK
-957 IFNPKNDPNLKI
+957 IFNPKNDPHFKI

-977 DKDDVGERYR
+977 NKDDVGERYR
-987 DDWIKEGELKDF
+987 DLWIKKGKLEDF
-999 FLKQLA
+999 FLTLIA

>member
-1 MAKKKDV
+1 MAKKKDL

-13 IFVAQKLAED
+13 IFVAQKLAEE
-23 ELNINEINKPLEM
+23 ELNTNEINEPLER
-36 LDFKSFDNNKDLL
+36 LDFKSFDSNKELL

-56 INAFRMLVAYFR
+56 INAFRMLTAYFR

-84 YSFAHC
+84 YSFANC

-108 NHCVSFENFI
+108 NHCVRFENFI

-173 EKYNRNKDY
+173 EKYNRGKD
-182 FKQIDFKNLKSV
+182 FSKQIDFKNLKKV
-194 TNKDFHHAPKNSF
+194 THKDFHRAPKDSF
-207 IEKIA
+207 IKQIA

-251 GNKTE
+251 GNKSE

-304 ESVLLKKNNLNAF
+304 ESVLLKKNNLSAF
-317 KELKDL
+317 KDLKDL

-342 KRHQTE
+342 KRYKVE

-360 HSVNVKNSDA
+360 HSVNVENSDA

-385 GSDFL
+385 GNDFL
-390 KAKDDL
+390 KAKEDL

-407 SDDKDKGYKVNV
+407 SANKDRGYKVNV
-419 FKESLKSMDFKG
+419 FKEGLKSMDFKG

-436 FYASNGHIEVI
+436 FYANSGHIEVI

-487 VVSKNLSFKEESYF
+487 VVSKNLSFKKESYF
-501 SQIDKSSINILV
+501 SQIDRSSINILV

-518 DTGWDSTR
+518 ETGWDSTR

-573 IKKDLKPNA
+573 IKENLKPNA

-608 ENKGENRGSW
+608 ENRGESRGSW
-618 REIKLEKTPIK
+618 REITLEKTPIEHK
-629 HALFV
+629 LFV

-639 EQTNALKISPSASFK
+639 EPTSMLELPENASFK
-654 MSEKNFKDL
+654 MSGENFKDL
-663 KEYFH
+663 KEYFN

-681 YDPKDYTLLK
+681 YDPKDYAQLK
-691 EMIQTA
+691 EMIQKA
-697 HFKKVPTWHYKD
+697 R
-709 LDHMISEIKGKKGY
+709 
-723 TLLKDLIQT
+723 
-732 AHFKKVST
+732 FKKVST
-740 WHYKDLDHMISEIK
+740 WHYKDLDYMISEIK

-765 DEFNALDSEKIVH
+765 DEFNALDNEKIVH
-778 FKRIKVRADKK
+778 FKRIKVKASKK
-789 EELIQTIQEVKEY
+789 EELVKKIQEVEEY
-802 APLDKET
+802 APLDKE
-809 LRIKIAQGE
+809 RKKIAQGE

-831 TFKVDEAEL
+831 TFEVDGAEL

-852 KAKNCD
+852 KAKDCD

-863 VKVESESDFLEELLK
+863 VKVKSEIDFLKELQDQETTK
-878 IVETLQEN
+878 TLQEN
-886 YDFWAFSKID
+886 YDFWVFSKID

-901 LFIPYF
+901 LFIPYIGEHIT
-907 NNAAERK
+907 ERR

-934 DPKGSKHTDYEHK
+934 DPKGTKISDYEHK
-947 ADAYQLFKDK
+947 ADAYKLFKDK
-957 IFNPKNDPNLKI
+957 IFNPKNDPHFKI

-977 DKDDVGERYR
+977 DKYRVGEGYN
-987 DDWIKEGELKDF
+987 DYWIQEGKLKDF
-999 FLKQLA
+999 FLTLIA

>member
-1 MAKKKDV
+1 MAKKKDL

-13 IFVAQKLAED
+13 IFVAQKLAEE
-23 ELNINEINKPLEM
+23 ELNANEINDPLEM
-36 LDFKSFDNNKDLL
+36 LDFKSFDNNKELL

-56 INAFRMLVAYFR
+56 INAFRMLAAYFR

-75 EFYAFYQKH
+75 EFYAFYQDH
-84 YSFAHC
+84 YSFANC

-108 NHCVSFENFI
+108 NGCVKFENFI

-134 IIKLVELLSVAIRMG
+134 IIKLVELLNVAIRMG

-158 FSANEHLIKQFEKEI
+158 FSANENLIKQFEKEI
-173 EKYNRNKDY
+173 EKYNRGKD
-182 FKQIDFKNLKSV
+182 FSKQIDFKSLKSV
-194 TNKDFHHAPKNSF
+194 KNKDFHHAPKNSF

-221 SDEESKE
+221 NDEESKE

-304 ESVLLKKNNLNAF
+304 ESVLLKKNNLHAF
-317 KELKDL
+317 KDSKDL

-342 KRHQTE
+342 KRYQTE

-385 GSDFL
+385 RSDFL
-390 KAKDDL
+390 KAKENL

-407 SDDKDKGYKVNV
+407 SDDKDKDYKVKV
-419 FKESLKSMDFKG
+419 FKEGLKGMDFKG

-436 FYASNGHIEVI
+436 FYANNGHIEVI

-461 TSDKVFCLIRIG
+461 TSDKVFCLIKIG

-487 VVSKNLSFKEESYF
+487 VVNKNLSFKEESYF

-559 NQRQRLAYLDIDEA
+559 NQRQRLAYLEIDEA
-573 IKKDLKPNA
+573 IKDRLKPNA

-600 ILKIQKES
+600 ILKFQKES
-608 ENKGENRGSW
+608 ENRGESRGSW

-639 EQTNALKISPSASFK
+639 EPTSILKLPENASFK

-681 YDPKDYTLLK
+681 YDPKDY
-691 EMIQTA
+691 A
-697 HFKKVPTWHYKD
+697 
-709 LDHMISEIKGKKGY
+709 
-723 TLLKDLIQT
+723 LLKDLIQT

-740 WHYKDLDHMISEIK
+740 WHYKDLDYMISEIK

-765 DEFNALDSEKIVH
+765 DEFNALDNEKIVH
-778 FKRIKVRADKK
+778 FKRVKVRADKK
-789 EELIQTIQEVKEY
+789 EKLIQTIQEVKEY

-809 LRIKIAQGE
+809 LRTKIAQGE
-818 IDPYDTEKHKQDK
+818 IDPYDTEKHKQDR
-831 TFKVDEAEL
+831 TFKVGDAEL

-863 VKVESESDFLEELLK
+863 VKVKSESDFLEELLK
-878 IVETLQEN
+878 ITETLQEN

-901 LFIPYF
+901 LFIPYID
-907 NNAAERK
+907 NGATERK

-920 FWLQKGGTQIICFI
+920 FWLQKGGAQIICFI
-934 DPKGSKHTDYEHK
+934 DPKGTKIAEYEHK

-957 IFNPKNDPNLKI
+957 IFNPKDDPNFKI

-977 DKDDVGERYR
+977 NKDDVGERYR

-999 FLKQLA
+999 FLTLKPKFIERG

>member
-1 MAKKKDV
+1 MAKKKDL
-8 TTDNE
+8 TSYNE
-13 IFVAQKLAED
+13 IFVAQKLAEE
-23 ELNINEINKPLEM
+23 ELNTNEINEPLER
-36 LDFKSFDNNKDLL
+36 LDFKSFDSNKELL

-68 DFKENKK
+68 DFKGSKK

-90 DFAKKKLNPLLK
+90 DFTNKKLNPLLK

-134 IIKLVELLSVAIRMG
+134 IIKLVELLSVAMGMG
-149 LIPKKNIMF
+149 LIPKKNLMF
-158 FSANEHLIKQFEKEI
+158 FSANENLIKQFEKEI
-173 EKYNRNKDY
+173 EKYNRGKDY
-182 FKQIDFKNLKSV
+182 FKQIDFKSLKSV
-194 TNKDFHHAPKNSF
+194 TNKDFYHAPKNSF

-228 NLLNYKDY
+228 NLLNYKDC

-342 KRHQTE
+342 KRYKTE

-360 HSVNVKNSDA
+360 HSVNVENSDA

-390 KAKDDL
+390 KAKEDL

-407 SDDKDKGYKVNV
+407 SDDKDKDYKVKV
-419 FKESLKSMDFKG
+419 FKEGLKSMDFKG
-431 LKEEV
+431 LKEAV

-473 DITEWICEKLKSVK
+473 DITEWIYEKLKSVK

-518 DTGWDSTR
+518 ETGWDSTR

-559 NQRQRLAYLDIDEA
+559 NQRQRLAYLEIDPSIKEA
-573 IKKDLKPNA
+573 LKPNA

-600 ILKIQKES
+600 ILTIQKES
-608 ENKGENRGSW
+608 ENRGESRGSW

-629 HALFV
+629 HKLFV

-639 EQTNALKISPSASFK
+639 EPTSILKIPESASFK

-663 KEYFH
+663 KEYFN

-681 YDPKDYTLLK
+681 YDPKDYKQLK
-691 EMIQTA
+691 DMIQ
-697 HFKKVPTWHYKD
+697 K
-709 LDHMISEIKGKKGY
+709 
-723 TLLKDLIQT
+723 

-740 WHYKDLDHMISEIK
+740 WHYKDLDYMISEIK
-754 GKLYPNQKVPK
+754 GKLYPNKKVPK
-765 DEFNALDSEKIVH
+765 DEFNALDNEKIVH
-778 FKRIKVRADKK
+778 FKRIKVKADKQ
-789 EELIQTIQEVKEY
+789 EELIKTIQEVKEH

-818 IDPYDTEKHKQDK
+818 IDPYDAEKHKQDK
-831 TFKVDEAEL
+831 TFKVDGAEL

-852 KAKNCD
+852 KAKDCD

-863 VKVESESDFLEELLK
+863 VKVKSEIDFLQELQDQETTK
-878 IVETLQEN
+878 TLQEN

-901 LFIPYF
+901 LFIPYI
-907 NNAAERK
+907 NNVAERR

-920 FWLQKGGTQIICFI
+920 FWLQKGDTQIICFI
-934 DPKGSKHTDYEHK
+934 DPKGITYADYEHK
-947 ADAYQLFKDK
+947 ADAYKLFKDK
-957 IFNPKNDPNLKI
+957 IFNPKNDPHFKI

-977 DKDDVGERYR
+977 DKDRVGDNYR
-987 DDWIKEGELKDF
+987 DYWIQKGKLNDF
-999 FLKQLA
+999 FLTLKD

>member
-1 MAKKKDV
+1 MAKKKDL
-8 TTDNE
+8 TSYNE

-23 ELNINEINKPLEM
+23 ELNANEINEPLER
-36 LDFKSFDNNKDLL
+36 LDFKSFDNNKELL

-84 YSFAHC
+84 YSFANC
-90 DFAKKKLNPLLK
+90 DFAHKKLNPLLK

-134 IIKLVELLSVAIRMG
+134 IIKLVELLSVAMGMG

-158 FSANEHLIKQFEKEI
+158 FSANENLIKQFEKEI
-173 EKYNRNKDY
+173 EKYNRGKD
-182 FKQIDFKNLKSV
+182 FSKQIDFKNLKSI
-194 TNKDFHHAPKNSF
+194 THKDFHRAPKDFF

-221 SDEESKE
+221 NDEESKE

-251 GNKTE
+251 GNKSE

-286 TAVYNLSVGEW
+286 TSAYNLSVGEW

-317 KELKDL
+317 KDLKDL

-342 KRHQTE
+342 KRYKIK
-348 GYFYDPLMLVFT
+348 GYFHDPLMLVFT
-360 HSVNVKNSDA
+360 HSVNVENSDA

-385 GSDFL
+385 GNDFL
-390 KAKDDL
+390 KAKEDL
-396 LEELKNPEFLF
+396 LEEIKNPEFLF
-407 SDDKDKGYKVNV
+407 SDGKDKDYKVKV
-419 FKESLKSMDFKG
+419 FKEGLKSMNFKG

-461 TSDKVFCLIRIG
+461 TSDKVFCLIKIG

-518 DTGWDSTR
+518 ETGWDSTR

-554 IESVK
+554 IESLK

-573 IKKDLKPNA
+573 IKKSLKPNA

-600 ILKIQKES
+600 ILTIQKES
-608 ENKGENRGSW
+608 ENRGENRDSW

-639 EQTNALKISPSASFK
+639 EPTSILKIPESASFK
-654 MSEKNFKDL
+654 MSGENFKDL
-663 KEYFH
+663 KEYFNW
-668 LMSEKHFILKHEI
+668 MSEKHFILKHEI
-681 YDPKDYTLLK
+681 YDPKDYATLK
-691 EMIQTA
+691 EMIQQA
-697 HFKKVPTWHYKD
+697 RV
-709 LDHMISEIKGKKGY
+709 
-723 TLLKDLIQT
+723 
-732 AHFKKVST
+732 KKVST
-740 WHYKDLDHMISEIK
+740 WHYKDLDYMISEIK

-765 DEFNALDSEKIVH
+765 DEFNALDNEKIVH
-778 FKRIKVRADKK
+778 FKRIKVKADKE
-789 EELIQTIQEVKEY
+789 EELIKTIQEVKEH
-802 APLDKET
+802 APLDKE
-809 LRIKIAQGE
+809 RIKIAQGE
-818 IDPYDTEKHKQDK
+818 IDPYDAEKHKQDK
-831 TFKVDEAEL
+831 TFKVGDAEL

-852 KAKNCD
+852 KAKDCD

-863 VKVESESDFLEELLK
+863 VKVKSEIDFLQELQDQETTK
-878 IVETLQEN
+878 TLQEN

-901 LFIPYF
+901 LFIPYI
-907 NNAAERK
+907 NNVAERR

-920 FWLQKGGTQIICFI
+920 FWLQKGDTQIICFI
-934 DPKGSKHTDYEHK
+934 DPKGITYADYEHK
-947 ADAYQLFKDK
+947 ADAYKLFKDK
-957 IFNPKNDPNLKI
+957 VFSSKNDPNFKI

-977 DKDDVGERYR
+977 DKDRVGDNYR
-987 DDWIKEGELKDF
+987 DYWIQKGKLNDF
-999 FLKQLA
+999 FLTLKD

>member
-1 MAKKKDV
+1 MAKKKDL

-23 ELNINEINKPLEM
+23 ELNANEINEPLEM
-36 LDFKSFDNNKDLL
+36 LDFKSFDNNKELL

-84 YSFAHC
+84 YSFANC

-108 NHCVSFENFI
+108 NHCVRFENFI

-173 EKYNRNKDY
+173 EKYNRGKD
-182 FKQIDFKNLKSV
+182 FSKQIDFKNLKKV
-194 TNKDFHHAPKNSF
+194 THKDFHRAPKDF
-207 IEKIA
+207 FEKIA

-221 SDEESKE
+221 NDEGKE

-342 KRHQTE
+342 KRYKVE
-348 GYFYDPLMLVFT
+348 GYFHDPLMLVFT
-360 HSVNVKNSDA
+360 HSVNVENSDA

-407 SDDKDKGYKVNV
+407 SDGKDKEKEYKIKV
-419 FKESLKSMDFKG
+419 FKESLNDMDFKG
-431 LKEEV
+431 LKEAV

-559 NQRQRLAYLDIDEA
+559 NQRQRLAYLEIDEA
-573 IKKDLKPNA
+573 IKKALKPNA

-600 ILKIQKES
+600 ILKFQKES
-608 ENKGENRGSW
+608 ENGGENRGSW
-618 REIKLEKTPIK
+618 HEIKLEKTRIE
-629 HALFV
+629 HDLFV

-639 EQTNALKISPSASFK
+639 EQTNALKIPPSASFK
-654 MSEKNFKDL
+654 MSAKNFKDL

-681 YDPKDYTLLK
+681 YDPKDYELLK
-691 EMIQTA
+691 NMIQTA

-709 LDHMISEIKGKKGY
+709 LDY
-723 TLLKDLIQT
+723 
-732 AHFKKVST
+732 
-740 WHYKDLDHMISEIK
+740 MISEIK

-765 DEFNALDSEKIVH
+765 DEFNALDNEKIVH
-778 FKRIKVRADKK
+778 FKRVKVRADKK

-809 LRIKIAQGE
+809 LIMKIAQGE
-818 IDPYDTEKHKQDK
+818 IDIDNIDKHKQDR

-863 VKVESESDFLEELLK
+863 VKVKSESDFLEELLK
-878 IVETLQEN
+878 ITETLQEN

-901 LFIPYF
+901 LFIPYTGG
-907 NNAAERK
+907 NVAERK

-957 IFNPKNDPNLKI
+957 IFNPKDNPNLKI

-977 DKDDVGERYR
+977 NKDGVGERYR
-987 DDWIKEGELKDF
+987 DLWIEKGKLEHFFLDLKD
-999 FLKQLA
+999 